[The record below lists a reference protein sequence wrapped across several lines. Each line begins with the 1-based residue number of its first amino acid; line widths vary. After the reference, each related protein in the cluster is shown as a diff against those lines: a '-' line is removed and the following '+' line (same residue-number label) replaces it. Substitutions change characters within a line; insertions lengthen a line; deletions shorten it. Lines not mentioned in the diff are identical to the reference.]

1 MNYYQEL
8 KKYLNNNLFT
18 SYSLEIDFPKI
29 YNFNANQKAFRD
41 ILTKITKI
49 YNKNKFIK
57 QNEHQFEDEFISK
70 VLEILGWCF
79 VRQDEK
85 IIQGK
90 LEKPDFLLFSN
101 DKLKSKYEN
110 LDKETKKS
118 SNDFTI
124 ILESKA
130 YNIEIDNKKV
140 KDNPHFQILRYL
152 GNLKKNYGFLTNGRF
167 WRFYDNSILNSNK
180 VFYEINLE
188 KIIEDQNIEAFAYF
202 YSVFSAF
209 NFTEKED
216 HLEITLQNNK
226 LSKIKIEDDLK
237 SIIYGTNGN
246 ESLFE
251 FIGSRI
257 YNKTK
262 ADLKLIYENSLY
274 FIFRLLFIAYFEDK
288 FEIILEK
295 HKYFKS
301 KISLR
306 TLLENL
312 QEDENS
318 SGGFGELENIFN
330 IYNKGKGNFDMPV
343 FNGGLFDESKTAL
356 LSTPKIFNDKDLKFI
371 LNQLLNFKDK
381 NLSFKR
387 DYKTLS
393 VEHLGTIYE
402 GLLSY
407 FFEIANEDIYYVSY
421 KEKSK
426 EIECYFDNYDFK
438 ILEKSKKVEKYTF
451 YKKGQIYLK
460 NSSNSR
466 KSTASFYTP
475 QSIANF
481 LIQSALKDKLNNE
494 NILKFKILDNAC
506 GSGHFLVG
514 VLNAITHIVLSDFD
528 HFTNLKELYEEEKE
542 NILNYIKDFVQ
553 DYEVDE
559 SDVLKRLLLKR
570 IIYGVD
576 LNPFSIELTKLS
588 LWIDSFIFG
597 TPLSFI
603 EHHIKCGNALINS
616 NLSDFKDLIKQNS
629 SNLFTNSITQ
639 EFEILQEVFEK
650 LDNLKDTNEEQIKQS
665 KQIYQNEIT
674 PKLNK
679 LNLYLNYINTLHF
692 VNKEELQILKA
703 LSQDDIQNLSQNE
716 QAKAVISKY
725 QKEFNFFNYELEFPE
740 IVENQVFKGFDI
752 IIGNPPWDKTKFSD
766 DDFFP
771 QYKSDYRSL
780 IASKK
785 KEIQDNL
792 LAKDYIKQNYE
803 KQKAY
808 INDLSKYYKKAYPLN
823 KGSGDGNLF
832 RLFVEKNLS
841 LLKQDGNLA
850 YVLPSALMFED
861 GSLTLRKEILENK
874 TLEYFYSFE
883 NRQAIFVDVHKSYK
897 FALMQVKNTQAN
909 HTHKI
914 KTMFYK
920 TDMNSLKNKDEILTL
935 SLKDIK
941 KLSPTHLALME
952 LKDKQALEILR
963 KCYNAFQNLSFD
975 YIDFVNELHMTND
988 KDLFIEEFREGLLP
1002 LFEGKMIHQF
1012 DTNFSQ
1018 ATYFLEK
1025 AKFDERLKSKE
1036 LSRTKKAT
1044 GKELNPKLIKYDR
1057 EFFRLGYRTIA
1068 SDTNE
1073 RTLIASLLPKN
1084 CGCGNSVYSNIP
1096 KQYIVKDDAI
1106 CMDIVPYERILFVLA
1121 LFNSLVVDFII
1132 RNMVQINVSKTYLER
1147 IPLPQPSDEE
1157 IQNNEIYKTLAKN
1170 ALLLQ
1175 LYNDKNHHFDELKQE
1190 FNIKNE
1196 EIPKTKKA
1204 YDILRAKN
1212 DLLVKKLYD
1221 LSDDEFSYMISTFKV
1236 LNEKQSEYTTLL
1248 KTI

>member
-1 MNYYQEL
+1 
-8 KKYLNNNLFT
+8 
-18 SYSLEIDFPKI
+18 
-29 YNFNANQKAFRD
+29 
-41 ILTKITKI
+41 
-49 YNKNKFIK
+49 
-57 QNEHQFEDEFISK
+57 
-70 VLEILGWCF
+70 
-79 VRQDEK
+79 
-85 IIQGK
+85 
-90 LEKPDFLLFSN
+90 
-101 DKLKSKYEN
+101 
-110 LDKETKKS
+110 
-118 SNDFTI
+118 
-124 ILESKA
+124 
-130 YNIEIDNKKV
+130 
-140 KDNPHFQILRYL
+140 
-152 GNLKKNYGFLTNGRF
+152 
-167 WRFYDNSILNSNK
+167 
-180 VFYEINLE
+180 
-188 KIIEDQNIEAFAYF
+188 
-202 YSVFSAF
+202 
-209 NFTEKED
+209 
-216 HLEITLQNNK
+216 
-226 LSKIKIEDDLK
+226 
-237 SIIYGTNGN
+237 
-246 ESLFE
+246 
-251 FIGSRI
+251 
-257 YNKTK
+257 
-262 ADLKLIYENSLY
+262 
-274 FIFRLLFIAYFEDK
+274 
-288 FEIILEK
+288 
-295 HKYFKS
+295 
-301 KISLR
+301 
-306 TLLENL
+306 
-312 QEDENS
+312 
-318 SGGFGELENIFN
+318 
-330 IYNKGKGNFDMPV
+330 
-343 FNGGLFDESKTAL
+343 
-356 LSTPKIFNDKDLKFI
+356 
-371 LNQLLNFKDK
+371 
-381 NLSFKR
+381 
-387 DYKTLS
+387 
-393 VEHLGTIYE
+393 
-402 GLLSY
+402 
-407 FFEIANEDIYYVSY
+407 
-421 KEKSK
+421 
-426 EIECYFDNYDFK
+426 
-438 ILEKSKKVEKYTF
+438 
-451 YKKGQIYLK
+451 
-460 NSSNSR
+460 SNSR

-475 QSIANF
+475 QFIANF

-559 SDVLKRLLLKR
+559 SDILKRLLLKR

-674 PKLNK
+674 PKLDK

-716 QAKAVISKY
+716 QAKAIISKY

-766 DDFFP
+766 SDFFP

-808 INDLSKYYKKAYPLN
+808 INDLSEYYKKAYPLN

-883 NRQAIFVDVHKSYK
+883 NRQAIFADVDSRYK
-897 FALMQVKNTQAN
+897 FALMLIKNTQAN

-914 KTMFYK
+914 KMMFYK
-920 TDMNSLKNKDEILTL
+920 TDINSLKNKDEILTL
-935 SLKDIK
+935 NLKDIK

-963 KCYNAFQNLSFD
+963 KSYNAFQNLSFD
-975 YIDFVNELHMTND
+975 YIDFRRELDMTND

-1002 LFEGKMIHQF
+1002 LYEGKMIHQF
-1012 DTNFSQ
+1012 DANFSQ
-1018 ATYFLEK
+1018 TTYFLEK

-1036 LSRTKKAT
+1036 LYRAKKAT

-1057 EFFRLGYRTIA
+1057 EFFRLGYRKI
-1068 SDTNE
+1068 SRDTDE

-1084 CGCGNSVYSNIP
+1084 CGGADSTYSNIP
-1096 KQYIVKDDAI
+1096 KQYVLKDDVI

-1132 RNMVQINVSKTYLER
+1132 RNMVQINVSKSYLER

-1175 LYNDKNHHFDELKQE
+1175 LYNDQNHHFDELKQE

-1212 DLLVKKLYD
+1212 DLLVKELYG

-1236 LNEKQSEYTTLL
+1236 LNEKQSEYITLL

>member
-1 MNYYQEL
+1 
-8 KKYLNNNLFT
+8 
-18 SYSLEIDFPKI
+18 
-29 YNFNANQKAFRD
+29 
-41 ILTKITKI
+41 
-49 YNKNKFIK
+49 
-57 QNEHQFEDEFISK
+57 
-70 VLEILGWCF
+70 
-79 VRQDEK
+79 
-85 IIQGK
+85 
-90 LEKPDFLLFSN
+90 
-101 DKLKSKYEN
+101 
-110 LDKETKKS
+110 
-118 SNDFTI
+118 
-124 ILESKA
+124 
-130 YNIEIDNKKV
+130 
-140 KDNPHFQILRYL
+140 
-152 GNLKKNYGFLTNGRF
+152 
-167 WRFYDNSILNSNK
+167 
-180 VFYEINLE
+180 
-188 KIIEDQNIEAFAYF
+188 
-202 YSVFSAF
+202 
-209 NFTEKED
+209 
-216 HLEITLQNNK
+216 
-226 LSKIKIEDDLK
+226 
-237 SIIYGTNGN
+237 
-246 ESLFE
+246 
-251 FIGSRI
+251 
-257 YNKTK
+257 
-262 ADLKLIYENSLY
+262 
-274 FIFRLLFIAYFEDK
+274 
-288 FEIILEK
+288 
-295 HKYFKS
+295 
-301 KISLR
+301 
-306 TLLENL
+306 
-312 QEDENS
+312 
-318 SGGFGELENIFN
+318 
-330 IYNKGKGNFDMPV
+330 
-343 FNGGLFDESKTAL
+343 
-356 LSTPKIFNDKDLKFI
+356 
-371 LNQLLNFKDK
+371 
-381 NLSFKR
+381 

-460 NSSNSR
+460 NTSNSR
-466 KSTASFYTP
+466 KASASFYTP

-542 NILNYIKDFVQ
+542 NILNHIKDFVQ

-559 SDVLKRLLLKR
+559 SDILKRLLLKR

-716 QAKAVISKY
+716 QAKAIISKY

-740 IVENQVFKGFDI
+740 IIENQVFKGFDI
-752 IIGNPPWDKTKFSD
+752 IIGNPPWDKSEFSD
-766 DDFFP
+766 NDFFP

-803 KQKAY
+803 KQKAHIDA
-808 INDLSKYYKKAYPLN
+808 INVYYKNTFMSNSLTK
-823 KGSGDGNLF
+823 DINLF

-883 NRQAIFVDVHKSYK
+883 NRQAIFADVDSRYK
-897 FALMQVKNTQAN
+897 FALMLIKNTQAN

-952 LKDKQALEILR
+952 LKDKQALKILR

-975 YIDFVNELHMTND
+975 YIDFRQELNMTSD

-1002 LFEGKMIHQF
+1002 LYEGKMIHQF
-1012 DTNFSQ
+1012 NANFSQ

-1025 AKFDERLKSKE
+1025 AKLDERLKSKE
-1036 LSRTKKAT
+1036 LSRAKKAT

-1057 EFFRLGYRTIA
+1057 EFFRLGYRAVA

-1084 CGCGNSVYSNIP
+1084 CGFGHSMFANAP
-1096 KQYIVKDDAI
+1096 KQYIVKDDEI
-1106 CMDIVPYERILFVLA
+1106 CMDIMPYERILFVLA
-1121 LFNSLVVDFII
+1121 LLNSLVVDFII

-1157 IQNNEIYKTLAKN
+1157 NQNNEIYKTLAKN

-1221 LSDDEFSYMISTFKV
+1221 LSDDEFSYIISTFKV

>member
-1 MNYYQEL
+1 MFFL
-8 KKYLNNNLFT
+8 KY
-18 SYSLEIDFPKI
+18 P
-29 YNFNANQKAFRD
+29 
-41 ILTKITKI
+41 
-49 YNKNKFIK
+49 
-57 QNEHQFEDEFISK
+57 
-70 VLEILGWCF
+70 
-79 VRQDEK
+79 
-85 IIQGK
+85 
-90 LEKPDFLLFSN
+90 
-101 DKLKSKYEN
+101 
-110 LDKETKKS
+110 
-118 SNDFTI
+118 
-124 ILESKA
+124 
-130 YNIEIDNKKV
+130 
-140 KDNPHFQILRYL
+140 
-152 GNLKKNYGFLTNGRF
+152 
-167 WRFYDNSILNSNK
+167 
-180 VFYEINLE
+180 
-188 KIIEDQNIEAFAYF
+188 
-202 YSVFSAF
+202 
-209 NFTEKED
+209 
-216 HLEITLQNNK
+216 LQ
-226 LSKIKIEDDLK
+226 
-237 SIIYGTNGN
+237 
-246 ESLFE
+246 
-251 FIGSRI
+251 
-257 YNKTK
+257 
-262 ADLKLIYENSLY
+262 
-274 FIFRLLFIAYFEDK
+274 
-288 FEIILEK
+288 
-295 HKYFKS
+295 
-301 KISLR
+301 
-306 TLLENL
+306 
-312 QEDENS
+312 
-318 SGGFGELENIFN
+318 
-330 IYNKGKGNFDMPV
+330 
-343 FNGGLFDESKTAL
+343 
-356 LSTPKIFNDKDLKFI
+356 
-371 LNQLLNFKDK
+371 
-381 NLSFKR
+381 
-387 DYKTLS
+387 
-393 VEHLGTIYE
+393 
-402 GLLSY
+402 
-407 FFEIANEDIYYVSY
+407 
-421 KEKSK
+421 
-426 EIECYFDNYDFK
+426 
-438 ILEKSKKVEKYTF
+438 
-451 YKKGQIYLK
+451 
-460 NSSNSR
+460 
-466 KSTASFYTP
+466 
-475 QSIANF
+475 
-481 LIQSALKDKLNNE
+481 
-494 NILKFKILDNAC
+494 
-506 GSGHFLVG
+506 
-514 VLNAITHIVLSDFD
+514 
-528 HFTNLKELYEEEKE
+528 NLKELYEEEKE

-559 SDVLKRLLLKR
+559 SDILKRLLLKR

-674 PKLNK
+674 PKLDK

-716 QAKAVISKY
+716 QAKAIISKY

-766 DDFFP
+766 SDFFP

-808 INDLSKYYKKAYPLN
+808 INDLSEYYKKAYPLN

-883 NRQAIFVDVHKSYK
+883 NRQAIFADVDSRYK
-897 FALMQVKNTQAN
+897 FALMLIKNTQAN

-914 KTMFYK
+914 KMMFYK
-920 TDMNSLKNKDEILTL
+920 TDINSLKNKDEILTL
-935 SLKDIK
+935 NLKDIK

-963 KCYNAFQNLSFD
+963 KSYNAFQNLSFD
-975 YIDFVNELHMTND
+975 YIDFRRELDMTND

-1002 LFEGKMIHQF
+1002 LYEGKMIHQF
-1012 DTNFSQ
+1012 DANFSQ
-1018 ATYFLEK
+1018 TTYFLEK

-1036 LSRTKKAT
+1036 LYRAKKAT

-1057 EFFRLGYRTIA
+1057 EFFRLGYRKI
-1068 SDTNE
+1068 SRDTDE

-1084 CGCGNSVYSNIP
+1084 CGGADSTYSNIP
-1096 KQYIVKDDAI
+1096 KQYVLKDDVI

-1132 RNMVQINVSKTYLER
+1132 RNMVQINVSKSYLER

-1175 LYNDKNHHFDELKQE
+1175 LYNDQNHHFDELKQE

-1212 DLLVKKLYD
+1212 DLLVKELYG

-1236 LNEKQSEYTTLL
+1236 LNEKQSEYITLL

>member
-1 MNYYQEL
+1 
-8 KKYLNNNLFT
+8 
-18 SYSLEIDFPKI
+18 
-29 YNFNANQKAFRD
+29 
-41 ILTKITKI
+41 
-49 YNKNKFIK
+49 
-57 QNEHQFEDEFISK
+57 
-70 VLEILGWCF
+70 
-79 VRQDEK
+79 
-85 IIQGK
+85 
-90 LEKPDFLLFSN
+90 
-101 DKLKSKYEN
+101 
-110 LDKETKKS
+110 
-118 SNDFTI
+118 
-124 ILESKA
+124 
-130 YNIEIDNKKV
+130 
-140 KDNPHFQILRYL
+140 
-152 GNLKKNYGFLTNGRF
+152 
-167 WRFYDNSILNSNK
+167 
-180 VFYEINLE
+180 
-188 KIIEDQNIEAFAYF
+188 
-202 YSVFSAF
+202 
-209 NFTEKED
+209 
-216 HLEITLQNNK
+216 
-226 LSKIKIEDDLK
+226 
-237 SIIYGTNGN
+237 
-246 ESLFE
+246 
-251 FIGSRI
+251 
-257 YNKTK
+257 
-262 ADLKLIYENSLY
+262 
-274 FIFRLLFIAYFEDK
+274 
-288 FEIILEK
+288 
-295 HKYFKS
+295 
-301 KISLR
+301 
-306 TLLENL
+306 
-312 QEDENS
+312 
-318 SGGFGELENIFN
+318 
-330 IYNKGKGNFDMPV
+330 
-343 FNGGLFDESKTAL
+343 
-356 LSTPKIFNDKDLKFI
+356 
-371 LNQLLNFKDK
+371 
-381 NLSFKR
+381 
-387 DYKTLS
+387 
-393 VEHLGTIYE
+393 
-402 GLLSY
+402 
-407 FFEIANEDIYYVSY
+407 
-421 KEKSK
+421 
-426 EIECYFDNYDFK
+426 
-438 ILEKSKKVEKYTF
+438 LEKSKKVEKYTF

-514 VLNAITHIVLSDFD
+514 ILNAITHIVLSDFD

-553 DYEVDE
+553 DYELDE

-716 QAKAVISKY
+716 QAKAIISKY

-740 IVENQVFKGFDI
+740 ITENQVFKGFDI

-766 DDFFP
+766 SDFFP

-808 INDLSKYYKKAYPLN
+808 INNLSEYYKKVYPLN

-883 NRQAIFVDVHKSYK
+883 NRQAIFADVDSRYK
-897 FALMQVKNTQAN
+897 FALMLIKNTQAN

-914 KTMFYK
+914 KMMFYK
-920 TDMNSLKNKDEILTL
+920 TDINSLKNKDEILTL
-935 SLKDIK
+935 NLKDIK

-963 KCYNAFQNLSFD
+963 KSYNAFQNLSFD
-975 YIDFVNELHMTND
+975 YIDFRRELDMTND

-1002 LFEGKMIHQF
+1002 LYEGKMIHQF
-1012 DTNFSQ
+1012 NANFSQ
-1018 ATYFLEK
+1018 TTYFLEK
-1025 AKFDERLKSKE
+1025 AKLDEHLKSKE
-1036 LSRTKKAT
+1036 LYRAKKAT

-1057 EFFRLGYRTIA
+1057 EFFRLGYRKIA

-1084 CGCGNSVYSNIP
+1084 CGGADSTYSNIP
-1096 KQYIVKDDAI
+1096 KQYVLKDDVI

-1121 LFNSLVVDFII
+1121 LFNSLVIDFII
-1132 RNMVQINVSKTYLER
+1132 RNMVQINVSKSYLER

-1175 LYNDKNHHFDELKQE
+1175 LYNDQNHHFDELKQE
-1190 FNIKNE
+1190 FSIKNE

-1212 DLLVKKLYD
+1212 DLLVKELYG

-1236 LNEKQSEYTTLL
+1236 LNEKQSEYITLI

>member
-1 MNYYQEL
+1 
-8 KKYLNNNLFT
+8 
-18 SYSLEIDFPKI
+18 
-29 YNFNANQKAFRD
+29 
-41 ILTKITKI
+41 
-49 YNKNKFIK
+49 
-57 QNEHQFEDEFISK
+57 
-70 VLEILGWCF
+70 
-79 VRQDEK
+79 
-85 IIQGK
+85 
-90 LEKPDFLLFSN
+90 
-101 DKLKSKYEN
+101 
-110 LDKETKKS
+110 
-118 SNDFTI
+118 
-124 ILESKA
+124 
-130 YNIEIDNKKV
+130 
-140 KDNPHFQILRYL
+140 
-152 GNLKKNYGFLTNGRF
+152 
-167 WRFYDNSILNSNK
+167 
-180 VFYEINLE
+180 
-188 KIIEDQNIEAFAYF
+188 
-202 YSVFSAF
+202 
-209 NFTEKED
+209 
-216 HLEITLQNNK
+216 
-226 LSKIKIEDDLK
+226 
-237 SIIYGTNGN
+237 
-246 ESLFE
+246 
-251 FIGSRI
+251 
-257 YNKTK
+257 
-262 ADLKLIYENSLY
+262 
-274 FIFRLLFIAYFEDK
+274 
-288 FEIILEK
+288 
-295 HKYFKS
+295 
-301 KISLR
+301 
-306 TLLENL
+306 
-312 QEDENS
+312 
-318 SGGFGELENIFN
+318 
-330 IYNKGKGNFDMPV
+330 
-343 FNGGLFDESKTAL
+343 
-356 LSTPKIFNDKDLKFI
+356 
-371 LNQLLNFKDK
+371 NFKDK

-514 VLNAITHIVLSDFD
+514 ILNAITHIVLSDFD

-553 DYEVDE
+553 DYELDE

-603 EHHIKCGNALINS
+603 EHHIKCGNALVGSSII
-616 NLSDFKDLIKQNS
+616 DFENLIKQNKE
-629 SNLFTNSITQ
+629 NIFTNSITQ

-650 LDNLKDTNEEQIKQS
+650 LDNLQDTNEEQIKQS

-674 PKLNK
+674 PKLDK
-679 LNLYLNYINTLHF
+679 LNLYLDYINSLHF
-692 VNKEELQILKA
+692 ANKEELQILKA

-716 QAKAVISKY
+716 QAKAIISKY

-766 DDFFP
+766 SDFFP

-808 INDLSKYYKKAYPLN
+808 INDLSEYYKKAYPLN

-883 NRQAIFVDVHKSYK
+883 NNKAIFIDVHRSYK

-914 KTMFYK
+914 KMMFYK

-963 KCYNAFQNLSFD
+963 KSYNAFQNLSFD
-975 YIDFVNELHMTND
+975 YIDFRRELDMTND

-1002 LFEGKMIHQF
+1002 LYEGKMIHQF
-1012 DTNFSQ
+1012 NANFSQ
-1018 ATYFLEK
+1018 TTYFLEK
-1025 AKFDERLKSKE
+1025 AKLDEHLKSKE
-1036 LSRTKKAT
+1036 LYRAKKAT

-1057 EFFRLGYRTIA
+1057 EFFRLGYRKIA

-1084 CGCGNSVYSNIP
+1084 CGGADSTYSNIP
-1096 KQYIVKDDAI
+1096 KQYVLKDDVI

-1132 RNMVQINVSKTYLER
+1132 RNMVQINVSKSYLER

-1175 LYNDKNHHFDELKQE
+1175 LYNDQNRHFDELKQE

-1204 YDILRAKN
+1204 YNILRAKN
-1212 DLLVKKLYD
+1212 DLLVKELYG

-1236 LNEKQSEYTTLL
+1236 LNEKQSEYITLL

>member
-1 MNYYQEL
+1 M
-8 KKYLNNNLFT
+8 
-18 SYSLEIDFPKI
+18 
-29 YNFNANQKAFRD
+29 
-41 ILTKITKI
+41 
-49 YNKNKFIK
+49 
-57 QNEHQFEDEFISK
+57 
-70 VLEILGWCF
+70 
-79 VRQDEK
+79 
-85 IIQGK
+85 
-90 LEKPDFLLFSN
+90 
-101 DKLKSKYEN
+101 
-110 LDKETKKS
+110 
-118 SNDFTI
+118 
-124 ILESKA
+124 
-130 YNIEIDNKKV
+130 
-140 KDNPHFQILRYL
+140 
-152 GNLKKNYGFLTNGRF
+152 
-167 WRFYDNSILNSNK
+167 
-180 VFYEINLE
+180 
-188 KIIEDQNIEAFAYF
+188 
-202 YSVFSAF
+202 
-209 NFTEKED
+209 
-216 HLEITLQNNK
+216 
-226 LSKIKIEDDLK
+226 
-237 SIIYGTNGN
+237 
-246 ESLFE
+246 
-251 FIGSRI
+251 
-257 YNKTK
+257 
-262 ADLKLIYENSLY
+262 
-274 FIFRLLFIAYFEDK
+274 
-288 FEIILEK
+288 
-295 HKYFKS
+295 
-301 KISLR
+301 
-306 TLLENL
+306 
-312 QEDENS
+312 
-318 SGGFGELENIFN
+318 
-330 IYNKGKGNFDMPV
+330 
-343 FNGGLFDESKTAL
+343 
-356 LSTPKIFNDKDLKFI
+356 
-371 LNQLLNFKDK
+371 
-381 NLSFKR
+381 
-387 DYKTLS
+387 
-393 VEHLGTIYE
+393 
-402 GLLSY
+402 
-407 FFEIANEDIYYVSY
+407 
-421 KEKSK
+421 
-426 EIECYFDNYDFK
+426 
-438 ILEKSKKVEKYTF
+438 
-451 YKKGQIYLK
+451 
-460 NSSNSR
+460 
-466 KSTASFYTP
+466 
-475 QSIANF
+475 
-481 LIQSALKDKLNNE
+481 
-494 NILKFKILDNAC
+494 KFKILDNAC

-514 VLNAITHIVLSDFD
+514 ILNAITHIVLSDFD

-553 DYEVDE
+553 DYELDE

-603 EHHIKCGNALINS
+603 EHHIKCGNALVGSSII
-616 NLSDFKDLIKQNS
+616 DFENLIKQNKE
-629 SNLFTNSITQ
+629 NIFTNSITQ

-650 LDNLKDTNEEQIKQS
+650 LDNLQDTNEEQIKQS

-674 PKLNK
+674 PKLDK
-679 LNLYLNYINTLHF
+679 LNLYLDYINSLHF
-692 VNKEELQILKA
+692 ANKEELQILKA

-716 QAKAVISKY
+716 QAKAIISKY

-740 IVENQVFKGFDI
+740 ITENQVFKGFDI

-808 INDLSKYYKKAYPLN
+808 INNLSEYYKKVYPLN

-883 NRQAIFVDVHKSYK
+883 NRQAIFADVDSRYK
-897 FALMQVKNTQAN
+897 FALMLIKNTQAN

-952 LKDKQALEILR
+952 LKDKQALKILR

-1002 LFEGKMIHQF
+1002 LYEGKMIYQF
-1012 DTNFSQ
+1012 NANFSQ

-1025 AKFDERLKSKE
+1025 AKLDEHLKSKE
-1036 LSRTKKAT
+1036 LYRAKKAT

-1057 EFFRLGYRTIA
+1057 EFFRLGYRAVA

-1084 CGCGNSVYSNIP
+1084 CGFGHSMFANAP
-1096 KQYIVKDDAI
+1096 KQYIVKDDEI
-1106 CMDIVPYERILFVLA
+1106 CMDIVPYEKILFVLA

-1132 RNMVQINVSKTYLER
+1132 RNMVQINVSKSYLER

-1175 LYNDKNHHFDELKQE
+1175 LYNDQNRHFDELKQE

-1212 DLLVKKLYD
+1212 DLLVKELYG

-1236 LNEKQSEYTTLL
+1236 LNEKQSEYITLL

>member
-1 MNYYQEL
+1 
-8 KKYLNNNLFT
+8 
-18 SYSLEIDFPKI
+18 
-29 YNFNANQKAFRD
+29 
-41 ILTKITKI
+41 
-49 YNKNKFIK
+49 
-57 QNEHQFEDEFISK
+57 
-70 VLEILGWCF
+70 
-79 VRQDEK
+79 
-85 IIQGK
+85 
-90 LEKPDFLLFSN
+90 
-101 DKLKSKYEN
+101 
-110 LDKETKKS
+110 
-118 SNDFTI
+118 
-124 ILESKA
+124 
-130 YNIEIDNKKV
+130 
-140 KDNPHFQILRYL
+140 
-152 GNLKKNYGFLTNGRF
+152 
-167 WRFYDNSILNSNK
+167 
-180 VFYEINLE
+180 
-188 KIIEDQNIEAFAYF
+188 
-202 YSVFSAF
+202 
-209 NFTEKED
+209 
-216 HLEITLQNNK
+216 
-226 LSKIKIEDDLK
+226 
-237 SIIYGTNGN
+237 
-246 ESLFE
+246 
-251 FIGSRI
+251 
-257 YNKTK
+257 
-262 ADLKLIYENSLY
+262 
-274 FIFRLLFIAYFEDK
+274 
-288 FEIILEK
+288 
-295 HKYFKS
+295 
-301 KISLR
+301 
-306 TLLENL
+306 
-312 QEDENS
+312 
-318 SGGFGELENIFN
+318 
-330 IYNKGKGNFDMPV
+330 
-343 FNGGLFDESKTAL
+343 
-356 LSTPKIFNDKDLKFI
+356 
-371 LNQLLNFKDK
+371 
-381 NLSFKR
+381 
-387 DYKTLS
+387 
-393 VEHLGTIYE
+393 
-402 GLLSY
+402 
-407 FFEIANEDIYYVSY
+407 
-421 KEKSK
+421 
-426 EIECYFDNYDFK
+426 
-438 ILEKSKKVEKYTF
+438 

-559 SDVLKRLLLKR
+559 SDILKRLLLKR

-716 QAKAVISKY
+716 QAKNIISKY

-740 IVENQVFKGFDI
+740 ITENQVFKGFDI

-766 DDFFP
+766 SDFFP

-808 INDLSKYYKKAYPLN
+808 INDLNEYYKKAYPLN

-861 GSLTLRKEILENK
+861 GSLILRKEILENK

-883 NRQAIFVDVHKSYK
+883 NNKAIFIDVHRSYK
-897 FALMQVKNTQAN
+897 FALMLIKNTQAN

-914 KTMFYK
+914 KMMFYK
-920 TDMNSLKNKDEILTL
+920 TDINSLKNKDEILTL
-935 SLKDIK
+935 NLKDIK

-963 KCYNAFQNLSFD
+963 KSYNAFQNLSFD
-975 YIDFVNELHMTND
+975 YIDFRRELDMTND

-1002 LFEGKMIHQF
+1002 LYEGKMIHQF
-1012 DTNFSQ
+1012 DANFSQ

-1036 LSRTKKAT
+1036 LYRAKKAT

-1057 EFFRLGYRTIA
+1057 EFFRLGYRKIA

-1084 CGCGNSVYSNIP
+1084 CGGADSTYSNIP
-1096 KQYIVKDDAI
+1096 KQYVLKDDVI

-1132 RNMVQINVSKTYLER
+1132 RNMVQINVSKSYLER

-1175 LYNDKNHHFDELKQE
+1175 LYNDQNHHFDELKQE

-1212 DLLVKKLYD
+1212 DLLVKELYG

-1236 LNEKQSEYTTLL
+1236 LNEKQSEYITLL

>member
-1 MNYYQEL
+1 
-8 KKYLNNNLFT
+8 
-18 SYSLEIDFPKI
+18 
-29 YNFNANQKAFRD
+29 
-41 ILTKITKI
+41 
-49 YNKNKFIK
+49 
-57 QNEHQFEDEFISK
+57 
-70 VLEILGWCF
+70 
-79 VRQDEK
+79 
-85 IIQGK
+85 
-90 LEKPDFLLFSN
+90 
-101 DKLKSKYEN
+101 
-110 LDKETKKS
+110 
-118 SNDFTI
+118 
-124 ILESKA
+124 
-130 YNIEIDNKKV
+130 
-140 KDNPHFQILRYL
+140 
-152 GNLKKNYGFLTNGRF
+152 
-167 WRFYDNSILNSNK
+167 
-180 VFYEINLE
+180 
-188 KIIEDQNIEAFAYF
+188 
-202 YSVFSAF
+202 
-209 NFTEKED
+209 
-216 HLEITLQNNK
+216 
-226 LSKIKIEDDLK
+226 
-237 SIIYGTNGN
+237 
-246 ESLFE
+246 
-251 FIGSRI
+251 
-257 YNKTK
+257 
-262 ADLKLIYENSLY
+262 
-274 FIFRLLFIAYFEDK
+274 
-288 FEIILEK
+288 
-295 HKYFKS
+295 
-301 KISLR
+301 
-306 TLLENL
+306 
-312 QEDENS
+312 
-318 SGGFGELENIFN
+318 
-330 IYNKGKGNFDMPV
+330 
-343 FNGGLFDESKTAL
+343 
-356 LSTPKIFNDKDLKFI
+356 
-371 LNQLLNFKDK
+371 
-381 NLSFKR
+381 
-387 DYKTLS
+387 
-393 VEHLGTIYE
+393 
-402 GLLSY
+402 
-407 FFEIANEDIYYVSY
+407 
-421 KEKSK
+421 
-426 EIECYFDNYDFK
+426 
-438 ILEKSKKVEKYTF
+438 
-451 YKKGQIYLK
+451 GQIYLK

-559 SDVLKRLLLKR
+559 SDILKRLLLKR

-716 QAKAVISKY
+716 QAKAIISKY

-766 DDFFP
+766 SDFFP

-808 INDLSKYYKKAYPLN
+808 INDLSEYYKKAYPLN

-883 NRQAIFVDVHKSYK
+883 NRQAIFADVDSRYK
-897 FALMQVKNTQAN
+897 FALMLIKNTQAN

-914 KTMFYK
+914 KMMFYK
-920 TDMNSLKNKDEILTL
+920 TDINSLKNKDEILTL
-935 SLKDIK
+935 NLKDIK

-963 KCYNAFQNLSFD
+963 KSYNAFQNLSFD
-975 YIDFVNELHMTND
+975 YIDFRRELDMTND

-1002 LFEGKMIHQF
+1002 LYEGKMIHQF
-1012 DTNFSQ
+1012 DANFSQ
-1018 ATYFLEK
+1018 TTYFLEK

-1036 LSRTKKAT
+1036 LYRAKKAT

-1057 EFFRLGYRTIA
+1057 EFFRLGYRKI
-1068 SDTNE
+1068 SRDTDE

-1084 CGCGNSVYSNIP
+1084 CGGADSTYSNIP
-1096 KQYIVKDDAI
+1096 KQYVLKDDVI

-1132 RNMVQINVSKTYLER
+1132 RNMVQINVSKSYLER

-1175 LYNDKNHHFDELKQE
+1175 LYNDQNHHFDELKQE

-1212 DLLVKKLYD
+1212 DLLVKELYG

-1236 LNEKQSEYTTLL
+1236 LNEKQSEYITLL

>member
-1 MNYYQEL
+1 
-8 KKYLNNNLFT
+8 
-18 SYSLEIDFPKI
+18 
-29 YNFNANQKAFRD
+29 
-41 ILTKITKI
+41 
-49 YNKNKFIK
+49 
-57 QNEHQFEDEFISK
+57 
-70 VLEILGWCF
+70 
-79 VRQDEK
+79 
-85 IIQGK
+85 
-90 LEKPDFLLFSN
+90 
-101 DKLKSKYEN
+101 
-110 LDKETKKS
+110 
-118 SNDFTI
+118 
-124 ILESKA
+124 
-130 YNIEIDNKKV
+130 
-140 KDNPHFQILRYL
+140 
-152 GNLKKNYGFLTNGRF
+152 
-167 WRFYDNSILNSNK
+167 
-180 VFYEINLE
+180 
-188 KIIEDQNIEAFAYF
+188 
-202 YSVFSAF
+202 
-209 NFTEKED
+209 
-216 HLEITLQNNK
+216 
-226 LSKIKIEDDLK
+226 
-237 SIIYGTNGN
+237 
-246 ESLFE
+246 
-251 FIGSRI
+251 
-257 YNKTK
+257 
-262 ADLKLIYENSLY
+262 
-274 FIFRLLFIAYFEDK
+274 
-288 FEIILEK
+288 
-295 HKYFKS
+295 
-301 KISLR
+301 
-306 TLLENL
+306 
-312 QEDENS
+312 
-318 SGGFGELENIFN
+318 
-330 IYNKGKGNFDMPV
+330 
-343 FNGGLFDESKTAL
+343 
-356 LSTPKIFNDKDLKFI
+356 
-371 LNQLLNFKDK
+371 
-381 NLSFKR
+381 
-387 DYKTLS
+387 
-393 VEHLGTIYE
+393 
-402 GLLSY
+402 
-407 FFEIANEDIYYVSY
+407 
-421 KEKSK
+421 
-426 EIECYFDNYDFK
+426 
-438 ILEKSKKVEKYTF
+438 
-451 YKKGQIYLK
+451 
-460 NSSNSR
+460 
-466 KSTASFYTP
+466 YTP

-514 VLNAITHIVLSDFD
+514 ILNAITHIVLSDFD

-553 DYEVDE
+553 DYELDE

-603 EHHIKCGNALINS
+603 EHHIKCGNALVGSSII
-616 NLSDFKDLIKQNS
+616 DFENLIKQNKE
-629 SNLFTNSITQ
+629 NIFTNSITQ

-650 LDNLKDTNEEQIKQS
+650 LDNLQDTNEEQIKQS

-674 PKLNK
+674 PKLDK
-679 LNLYLNYINTLHF
+679 LNLYLDYINSLHF
-692 VNKEELQILKA
+692 ANKEELQILKA

-716 QAKAVISKY
+716 QAKAIISKY

-740 IVENQVFKGFDI
+740 ITENQVFKGFDI

-766 DDFFP
+766 SDFFP

-808 INDLSKYYKKAYPLN
+808 INNLSEYYKKVYPLN

-883 NRQAIFVDVHKSYK
+883 NRQAIFADVDSRYK
-897 FALMQVKNTQAN
+897 FALMLIKNTQAN

-952 LKDKQALEILR
+952 LKDKQALKILR

-1002 LFEGKMIHQF
+1002 LYEGKMIYQF
-1012 DTNFSQ
+1012 NANFSQ

-1036 LSRTKKAT
+1036 LYRAKKAT

-1057 EFFRLGYRTIA
+1057 EFFRLGYRAVA

-1084 CGCGNSVYSNIP
+1084 CGFGHSMFANAP
-1096 KQYIVKDDAI
+1096 KQYIVKDDEI
-1106 CMDIVPYERILFVLA
+1106 CMDIVPYEKILFVLA

-1132 RNMVQINVSKTYLER
+1132 RNMVQINVSKSYLER

-1175 LYNDKNHHFDELKQE
+1175 LYNDQNRHFDELKQE
-1190 FNIKNE
+1190 FSIKNE

-1212 DLLVKKLYD
+1212 DLLVKELYG

-1236 LNEKQSEYTTLL
+1236 LNEKQSEYITLI

>member
-1 MNYYQEL
+1 M
-8 KKYLNNNLFT
+8 
-18 SYSLEIDFPKI
+18 
-29 YNFNANQKAFRD
+29 
-41 ILTKITKI
+41 
-49 YNKNKFIK
+49 
-57 QNEHQFEDEFISK
+57 
-70 VLEILGWCF
+70 
-79 VRQDEK
+79 
-85 IIQGK
+85 
-90 LEKPDFLLFSN
+90 
-101 DKLKSKYEN
+101 
-110 LDKETKKS
+110 
-118 SNDFTI
+118 
-124 ILESKA
+124 
-130 YNIEIDNKKV
+130 
-140 KDNPHFQILRYL
+140 
-152 GNLKKNYGFLTNGRF
+152 
-167 WRFYDNSILNSNK
+167 
-180 VFYEINLE
+180 
-188 KIIEDQNIEAFAYF
+188 
-202 YSVFSAF
+202 
-209 NFTEKED
+209 
-216 HLEITLQNNK
+216 
-226 LSKIKIEDDLK
+226 
-237 SIIYGTNGN
+237 
-246 ESLFE
+246 
-251 FIGSRI
+251 
-257 YNKTK
+257 
-262 ADLKLIYENSLY
+262 
-274 FIFRLLFIAYFEDK
+274 
-288 FEIILEK
+288 
-295 HKYFKS
+295 
-301 KISLR
+301 
-306 TLLENL
+306 
-312 QEDENS
+312 
-318 SGGFGELENIFN
+318 
-330 IYNKGKGNFDMPV
+330 
-343 FNGGLFDESKTAL
+343 
-356 LSTPKIFNDKDLKFI
+356 
-371 LNQLLNFKDK
+371 
-381 NLSFKR
+381 
-387 DYKTLS
+387 
-393 VEHLGTIYE
+393 
-402 GLLSY
+402 
-407 FFEIANEDIYYVSY
+407 
-421 KEKSK
+421 
-426 EIECYFDNYDFK
+426 
-438 ILEKSKKVEKYTF
+438 
-451 YKKGQIYLK
+451 
-460 NSSNSR
+460 
-466 KSTASFYTP
+466 
-475 QSIANF
+475 
-481 LIQSALKDKLNNE
+481 
-494 NILKFKILDNAC
+494 
-506 GSGHFLVG
+506 
-514 VLNAITHIVLSDFD
+514 
-528 HFTNLKELYEEEKE
+528 
-542 NILNYIKDFVQ
+542 
-553 DYEVDE
+553 
-559 SDVLKRLLLKR
+559 
-570 IIYGVD
+570 
-576 LNPFSIELTKLS
+576 
-588 LWIDSFIFG
+588 
-597 TPLSFI
+597 
-603 EHHIKCGNALINS
+603 INS

-674 PKLNK
+674 PKLDK

-716 QAKAVISKY
+716 QAKAIISKY

-766 DDFFP
+766 SDFFP

-808 INDLSKYYKKAYPLN
+808 INDLSEYYKKAYPLN

-883 NRQAIFVDVHKSYK
+883 NRQAIFADVDSRYK
-897 FALMQVKNTQAN
+897 FALMLIKNTQAN

-914 KTMFYK
+914 KMMFYK
-920 TDMNSLKNKDEILTL
+920 TDINSLKNKDEILTL
-935 SLKDIK
+935 NLKDIK

-963 KCYNAFQNLSFD
+963 KSYNAFQNLSFD
-975 YIDFVNELHMTND
+975 YIDFRRELDMTND

-1002 LFEGKMIHQF
+1002 LYEGKMIHQF
-1012 DTNFSQ
+1012 DANFSQ
-1018 ATYFLEK
+1018 TTYFLEK

-1036 LSRTKKAT
+1036 LYRAKKAT

-1057 EFFRLGYRTIA
+1057 EFFRLGYRKI
-1068 SDTNE
+1068 SRDTDE

-1084 CGCGNSVYSNIP
+1084 CGGADSTYSNIP
-1096 KQYIVKDDAI
+1096 KQYVLKDDVI

-1132 RNMVQINVSKTYLER
+1132 RNMVQINVSKSYLER

-1175 LYNDKNHHFDELKQE
+1175 LYNDQNHHFDELKQE

-1212 DLLVKKLYD
+1212 DLLVKELYG

-1236 LNEKQSEYTTLL
+1236 LNEKQSEYITLL

>member
-1 MNYYQEL
+1 
-8 KKYLNNNLFT
+8 
-18 SYSLEIDFPKI
+18 
-29 YNFNANQKAFRD
+29 
-41 ILTKITKI
+41 
-49 YNKNKFIK
+49 
-57 QNEHQFEDEFISK
+57 
-70 VLEILGWCF
+70 
-79 VRQDEK
+79 
-85 IIQGK
+85 
-90 LEKPDFLLFSN
+90 
-101 DKLKSKYEN
+101 
-110 LDKETKKS
+110 
-118 SNDFTI
+118 
-124 ILESKA
+124 
-130 YNIEIDNKKV
+130 
-140 KDNPHFQILRYL
+140 
-152 GNLKKNYGFLTNGRF
+152 
-167 WRFYDNSILNSNK
+167 
-180 VFYEINLE
+180 
-188 KIIEDQNIEAFAYF
+188 
-202 YSVFSAF
+202 
-209 NFTEKED
+209 
-216 HLEITLQNNK
+216 
-226 LSKIKIEDDLK
+226 
-237 SIIYGTNGN
+237 
-246 ESLFE
+246 
-251 FIGSRI
+251 
-257 YNKTK
+257 
-262 ADLKLIYENSLY
+262 
-274 FIFRLLFIAYFEDK
+274 
-288 FEIILEK
+288 
-295 HKYFKS
+295 
-301 KISLR
+301 
-306 TLLENL
+306 
-312 QEDENS
+312 
-318 SGGFGELENIFN
+318 
-330 IYNKGKGNFDMPV
+330 
-343 FNGGLFDESKTAL
+343 
-356 LSTPKIFNDKDLKFI
+356 
-371 LNQLLNFKDK
+371 
-381 NLSFKR
+381 
-387 DYKTLS
+387 
-393 VEHLGTIYE
+393 TIYE

-514 VLNAITHIVLSDFD
+514 ILNAITHIVLSDFD

-553 DYEVDE
+553 DYELDE

-603 EHHIKCGNALINS
+603 EHHIKCGNALVGSSII
-616 NLSDFKDLIKQNS
+616 DFENLIKQNKE
-629 SNLFTNSITQ
+629 NIFTNSITQ

-650 LDNLKDTNEEQIKQS
+650 LDNLQDTNEEQIKQS

-674 PKLNK
+674 PKLDK
-679 LNLYLNYINTLHF
+679 LNLYLDYINSLHF
-692 VNKEELQILKA
+692 ANKEELQILKA

-716 QAKAVISKY
+716 QAKAIISKY

-740 IVENQVFKGFDI
+740 ITENQVFKGFDI

-766 DDFFP
+766 SDFFP

-808 INDLSKYYKKAYPLN
+808 INNLSEYYKKVYPLN

-883 NRQAIFVDVHKSYK
+883 NRQAIFADVDSRYK
-897 FALMQVKNTQAN
+897 FALMLIKNTQAN

-952 LKDKQALEILR
+952 LKDKQALKILR

-1002 LFEGKMIHQF
+1002 LYEGKMIYQF
-1012 DTNFSQ
+1012 NANFSQ

-1036 LSRTKKAT
+1036 LYRAKKAT

-1057 EFFRLGYRTIA
+1057 EFFRLGYRAVA

-1084 CGCGNSVYSNIP
+1084 CGFGHSMFANAP
-1096 KQYIVKDDAI
+1096 KQYIVKDDEI
-1106 CMDIVPYERILFVLA
+1106 CMDIVPYEKILFVLA

-1132 RNMVQINVSKTYLER
+1132 RNMVQINVSKSYLER

-1175 LYNDKNHHFDELKQE
+1175 LYNDQNRHFDELKQE
-1190 FNIKNE
+1190 FSIKNE

-1212 DLLVKKLYD
+1212 DLLVKELYG

-1236 LNEKQSEYTTLL
+1236 LNEKQSEYITLI

>member
-1 MNYYQEL
+1 
-8 KKYLNNNLFT
+8 
-18 SYSLEIDFPKI
+18 
-29 YNFNANQKAFRD
+29 
-41 ILTKITKI
+41 
-49 YNKNKFIK
+49 
-57 QNEHQFEDEFISK
+57 
-70 VLEILGWCF
+70 
-79 VRQDEK
+79 
-85 IIQGK
+85 
-90 LEKPDFLLFSN
+90 
-101 DKLKSKYEN
+101 
-110 LDKETKKS
+110 
-118 SNDFTI
+118 
-124 ILESKA
+124 
-130 YNIEIDNKKV
+130 
-140 KDNPHFQILRYL
+140 
-152 GNLKKNYGFLTNGRF
+152 
-167 WRFYDNSILNSNK
+167 
-180 VFYEINLE
+180 
-188 KIIEDQNIEAFAYF
+188 
-202 YSVFSAF
+202 
-209 NFTEKED
+209 
-216 HLEITLQNNK
+216 
-226 LSKIKIEDDLK
+226 
-237 SIIYGTNGN
+237 
-246 ESLFE
+246 
-251 FIGSRI
+251 
-257 YNKTK
+257 
-262 ADLKLIYENSLY
+262 
-274 FIFRLLFIAYFEDK
+274 
-288 FEIILEK
+288 
-295 HKYFKS
+295 
-301 KISLR
+301 
-306 TLLENL
+306 
-312 QEDENS
+312 
-318 SGGFGELENIFN
+318 
-330 IYNKGKGNFDMPV
+330 
-343 FNGGLFDESKTAL
+343 
-356 LSTPKIFNDKDLKFI
+356 
-371 LNQLLNFKDK
+371 
-381 NLSFKR
+381 
-387 DYKTLS
+387 
-393 VEHLGTIYE
+393 
-402 GLLSY
+402 
-407 FFEIANEDIYYVSY
+407 
-421 KEKSK
+421 
-426 EIECYFDNYDFK
+426 
-438 ILEKSKKVEKYTF
+438 
-451 YKKGQIYLK
+451 KKGQIYLK

-514 VLNAITHIVLSDFD
+514 ILNAITHIVLSDFD

-553 DYEVDE
+553 DYELDE

-603 EHHIKCGNALINS
+603 EHHIKCGNALVGSSII
-616 NLSDFKDLIKQNS
+616 DFENLIKQNKE
-629 SNLFTNSITQ
+629 NIFTNSITQ

-650 LDNLKDTNEEQIKQS
+650 LDNLQDTNEEQIKQS

-674 PKLNK
+674 PKLDK
-679 LNLYLNYINTLHF
+679 LNLYLDYINSLHF
-692 VNKEELQILKA
+692 ANKEELQILKA

-716 QAKAVISKY
+716 QAKAIISKY

-740 IVENQVFKGFDI
+740 ITENQVFKGFDI

-808 INDLSKYYKKAYPLN
+808 INNLSEYYKKVYPLN

-883 NRQAIFVDVHKSYK
+883 NRQAIFADVDSRYK
-897 FALMQVKNTQAN
+897 FALMLIKNTQAN

-952 LKDKQALEILR
+952 LKDKQALKILR

-1002 LFEGKMIHQF
+1002 LYEGKMIYQF
-1012 DTNFSQ
+1012 NANFSQ

-1036 LSRTKKAT
+1036 LYRAKKAT

-1057 EFFRLGYRTIA
+1057 EFFRLGYRAVA

-1084 CGCGNSVYSNIP
+1084 CGFGHSMFANAP
-1096 KQYIVKDDAI
+1096 KQYIVKDDEI
-1106 CMDIVPYERILFVLA
+1106 CMDIVPYEKILFVLA

-1132 RNMVQINVSKTYLER
+1132 RNMVQINVSKSYLER

-1175 LYNDKNHHFDELKQE
+1175 LYNDQNRHFDELKQE

-1212 DLLVKKLYD
+1212 DLLVKELYG

-1236 LNEKQSEYTTLL
+1236 LNEKQSEYITLL

>member
-1 MNYYQEL
+1 
-8 KKYLNNNLFT
+8 
-18 SYSLEIDFPKI
+18 
-29 YNFNANQKAFRD
+29 
-41 ILTKITKI
+41 
-49 YNKNKFIK
+49 
-57 QNEHQFEDEFISK
+57 
-70 VLEILGWCF
+70 
-79 VRQDEK
+79 
-85 IIQGK
+85 
-90 LEKPDFLLFSN
+90 
-101 DKLKSKYEN
+101 
-110 LDKETKKS
+110 
-118 SNDFTI
+118 
-124 ILESKA
+124 
-130 YNIEIDNKKV
+130 
-140 KDNPHFQILRYL
+140 
-152 GNLKKNYGFLTNGRF
+152 
-167 WRFYDNSILNSNK
+167 
-180 VFYEINLE
+180 
-188 KIIEDQNIEAFAYF
+188 
-202 YSVFSAF
+202 
-209 NFTEKED
+209 
-216 HLEITLQNNK
+216 
-226 LSKIKIEDDLK
+226 
-237 SIIYGTNGN
+237 
-246 ESLFE
+246 
-251 FIGSRI
+251 
-257 YNKTK
+257 
-262 ADLKLIYENSLY
+262 
-274 FIFRLLFIAYFEDK
+274 
-288 FEIILEK
+288 
-295 HKYFKS
+295 
-301 KISLR
+301 
-306 TLLENL
+306 
-312 QEDENS
+312 
-318 SGGFGELENIFN
+318 
-330 IYNKGKGNFDMPV
+330 
-343 FNGGLFDESKTAL
+343 
-356 LSTPKIFNDKDLKFI
+356 
-371 LNQLLNFKDK
+371 
-381 NLSFKR
+381 
-387 DYKTLS
+387 KTLS

-514 VLNAITHIVLSDFD
+514 ILNAITHIVLSDFD

-553 DYEVDE
+553 DYELDE

-603 EHHIKCGNALINS
+603 EHHIKCGNALVGSSII
-616 NLSDFKDLIKQNS
+616 DFENLIKQNKE
-629 SNLFTNSITQ
+629 NIFTNSITQ

-650 LDNLKDTNEEQIKQS
+650 LDNLQDTNEEQIKQS

-674 PKLNK
+674 PKLDK
-679 LNLYLNYINTLHF
+679 LNLYLDYINSLHF
-692 VNKEELQILKA
+692 ANKEELQILKA

-716 QAKAVISKY
+716 QAKAIISKY

-740 IVENQVFKGFDI
+740 ITENQVFKGFDI

-808 INDLSKYYKKAYPLN
+808 INNLSEYYKKVYPLN

-883 NRQAIFVDVHKSYK
+883 NRQAIFADVDSRYK
-897 FALMQVKNTQAN
+897 FALMLIKNTQAN

-952 LKDKQALEILR
+952 LKDKQALKILR

-1002 LFEGKMIHQF
+1002 LYEGKMIYQF
-1012 DTNFSQ
+1012 NANFSQ

-1036 LSRTKKAT
+1036 LYRAKKAT

-1057 EFFRLGYRTIA
+1057 EFFRLGYRAVA

-1084 CGCGNSVYSNIP
+1084 CGFGHSMFANAP
-1096 KQYIVKDDAI
+1096 KQYIVKDDEI
-1106 CMDIVPYERILFVLA
+1106 CMDIVPYEKILFVLA

-1132 RNMVQINVSKTYLER
+1132 RNMVQINVSKSYLER

-1175 LYNDKNHHFDELKQE
+1175 LYNDQNRHFDELKQE

-1212 DLLVKKLYD
+1212 DLLVKELYG

-1236 LNEKQSEYTTLL
+1236 LNEKQSEYITLL

>member
-1 MNYYQEL
+1 
-8 KKYLNNNLFT
+8 
-18 SYSLEIDFPKI
+18 
-29 YNFNANQKAFRD
+29 
-41 ILTKITKI
+41 
-49 YNKNKFIK
+49 
-57 QNEHQFEDEFISK
+57 
-70 VLEILGWCF
+70 
-79 VRQDEK
+79 
-85 IIQGK
+85 
-90 LEKPDFLLFSN
+90 
-101 DKLKSKYEN
+101 
-110 LDKETKKS
+110 
-118 SNDFTI
+118 
-124 ILESKA
+124 
-130 YNIEIDNKKV
+130 
-140 KDNPHFQILRYL
+140 
-152 GNLKKNYGFLTNGRF
+152 
-167 WRFYDNSILNSNK
+167 
-180 VFYEINLE
+180 
-188 KIIEDQNIEAFAYF
+188 
-202 YSVFSAF
+202 
-209 NFTEKED
+209 
-216 HLEITLQNNK
+216 
-226 LSKIKIEDDLK
+226 
-237 SIIYGTNGN
+237 
-246 ESLFE
+246 
-251 FIGSRI
+251 
-257 YNKTK
+257 
-262 ADLKLIYENSLY
+262 
-274 FIFRLLFIAYFEDK
+274 
-288 FEIILEK
+288 
-295 HKYFKS
+295 
-301 KISLR
+301 
-306 TLLENL
+306 
-312 QEDENS
+312 
-318 SGGFGELENIFN
+318 
-330 IYNKGKGNFDMPV
+330 
-343 FNGGLFDESKTAL
+343 
-356 LSTPKIFNDKDLKFI
+356 
-371 LNQLLNFKDK
+371 
-381 NLSFKR
+381 
-387 DYKTLS
+387 
-393 VEHLGTIYE
+393 
-402 GLLSY
+402 
-407 FFEIANEDIYYVSY
+407 
-421 KEKSK
+421 
-426 EIECYFDNYDFK
+426 
-438 ILEKSKKVEKYTF
+438 
-451 YKKGQIYLK
+451 
-460 NSSNSR
+460 
-466 KSTASFYTP
+466 SFYTP

-514 VLNAITHIVLSDFD
+514 ILNAITHIVLSDFD

-553 DYEVDE
+553 DYELDE

-576 LNPFSIELTKLS
+576 LNPFSIELAKLS

-603 EHHIKCGNALINS
+603 EHHIKCGNALVGSSII
-616 NLSDFKDLIKQNS
+616 DFENLIKQNKE
-629 SNLFTNSITQ
+629 NIFTNSITQ

-650 LDNLKDTNEEQIKQS
+650 LDNLQDTNEEQIKQS

-674 PKLNK
+674 PKLDK
-679 LNLYLNYINTLHF
+679 LNLYLDYINSLHF
-692 VNKEELQILKA
+692 ANKEELQILKA

-716 QAKAVISKY
+716 QAKAIISKY

-740 IVENQVFKGFDI
+740 ITENQVFKGFDI

-808 INDLSKYYKKAYPLN
+808 INNLSEYYKKVYPLN

-883 NRQAIFVDVHKSYK
+883 NRQAIFADVDSRYK
-897 FALMQVKNTQAN
+897 FALMLIKNTQAN

-952 LKDKQALEILR
+952 LKDKQALKILR

-1002 LFEGKMIHQF
+1002 LYEGKMIYQF
-1012 DTNFSQ
+1012 NANFSQ

-1036 LSRTKKAT
+1036 LYRAKKAT

-1057 EFFRLGYRTIA
+1057 EFFRLGYRAVA

-1084 CGCGNSVYSNIP
+1084 CGFGHSMFANAP
-1096 KQYIVKDDAI
+1096 KQYIVKDDEI
-1106 CMDIVPYERILFVLA
+1106 CMDIVPYEKILFVLA

-1132 RNMVQINVSKTYLER
+1132 RNMVQINVSKSYLER

-1175 LYNDKNHHFDELKQE
+1175 LYNDQNRHFDELKQE

-1212 DLLVKKLYD
+1212 DLLVKELYG

-1236 LNEKQSEYTTLL
+1236 LNEKQSEYITLL

>member
-1 MNYYQEL
+1 
-8 KKYLNNNLFT
+8 
-18 SYSLEIDFPKI
+18 
-29 YNFNANQKAFRD
+29 
-41 ILTKITKI
+41 
-49 YNKNKFIK
+49 
-57 QNEHQFEDEFISK
+57 
-70 VLEILGWCF
+70 
-79 VRQDEK
+79 
-85 IIQGK
+85 
-90 LEKPDFLLFSN
+90 
-101 DKLKSKYEN
+101 
-110 LDKETKKS
+110 
-118 SNDFTI
+118 
-124 ILESKA
+124 
-130 YNIEIDNKKV
+130 
-140 KDNPHFQILRYL
+140 
-152 GNLKKNYGFLTNGRF
+152 
-167 WRFYDNSILNSNK
+167 
-180 VFYEINLE
+180 
-188 KIIEDQNIEAFAYF
+188 
-202 YSVFSAF
+202 
-209 NFTEKED
+209 
-216 HLEITLQNNK
+216 
-226 LSKIKIEDDLK
+226 
-237 SIIYGTNGN
+237 
-246 ESLFE
+246 
-251 FIGSRI
+251 
-257 YNKTK
+257 
-262 ADLKLIYENSLY
+262 
-274 FIFRLLFIAYFEDK
+274 
-288 FEIILEK
+288 
-295 HKYFKS
+295 
-301 KISLR
+301 
-306 TLLENL
+306 
-312 QEDENS
+312 
-318 SGGFGELENIFN
+318 
-330 IYNKGKGNFDMPV
+330 
-343 FNGGLFDESKTAL
+343 
-356 LSTPKIFNDKDLKFI
+356 
-371 LNQLLNFKDK
+371 
-381 NLSFKR
+381 
-387 DYKTLS
+387 
-393 VEHLGTIYE
+393 
-402 GLLSY
+402 
-407 FFEIANEDIYYVSY
+407 
-421 KEKSK
+421 
-426 EIECYFDNYDFK
+426 
-438 ILEKSKKVEKYTF
+438 
-451 YKKGQIYLK
+451 
-460 NSSNSR
+460 
-466 KSTASFYTP
+466 
-475 QSIANF
+475 
-481 LIQSALKDKLNNE
+481 
-494 NILKFKILDNAC
+494 
-506 GSGHFLVG
+506 
-514 VLNAITHIVLSDFD
+514 
-528 HFTNLKELYEEEKE
+528 
-542 NILNYIKDFVQ
+542 
-553 DYEVDE
+553 YEVDE
-559 SDVLKRLLLKR
+559 SDILKRLLLKR

-674 PKLNK
+674 PKLDK

-716 QAKAVISKY
+716 QAKAIISKY

-766 DDFFP
+766 SDFFP

-808 INDLSKYYKKAYPLN
+808 INDLSEYYKKAYPLN

-883 NRQAIFVDVHKSYK
+883 NRQAIFADVHKSYK
-897 FALMQVKNTQAN
+897 FALMLIKNTQAN

-914 KTMFYK
+914 KMMFYK
-920 TDMNSLKNKDEILTL
+920 TDINSLKNKDEILTL
-935 SLKDIK
+935 NLKDIK

-963 KCYNAFQNLSFD
+963 KSYNAFQNLSFD
-975 YIDFVNELHMTND
+975 YIDFRRELDMTND

-1002 LFEGKMIHQF
+1002 LYEGKMIHQF

-1025 AKFDERLKSKE
+1025 AKLDEHLKSKE
-1036 LSRTKKAT
+1036 LYRAKKAT

-1057 EFFRLGYRTIA
+1057 EFFRLGYRKIA

-1084 CGCGNSVYSNIP
+1084 CGGADSTYSNIP
-1096 KQYIVKDDAI
+1096 KQYVLKDDVI
-1106 CMDIVPYERILFVLA
+1106 CMDIVPYERILFTLA

-1132 RNMVQINVSKTYLER
+1132 RNMVQINVSKSYLER

-1175 LYNDKNHHFDELKQE
+1175 LYNDQNHHFDELKQE
-1190 FNIKNE
+1190 FSIKNE

-1212 DLLVKKLYD
+1212 DLLVKELYG

-1236 LNEKQSEYTTLL
+1236 LNEKQSEYITLL

>member
-1 MNYYQEL
+1 M
-8 KKYLNNNLFT
+8 
-18 SYSLEIDFPKI
+18 
-29 YNFNANQKAFRD
+29 
-41 ILTKITKI
+41 
-49 YNKNKFIK
+49 
-57 QNEHQFEDEFISK
+57 
-70 VLEILGWCF
+70 
-79 VRQDEK
+79 
-85 IIQGK
+85 
-90 LEKPDFLLFSN
+90 
-101 DKLKSKYEN
+101 
-110 LDKETKKS
+110 
-118 SNDFTI
+118 
-124 ILESKA
+124 
-130 YNIEIDNKKV
+130 
-140 KDNPHFQILRYL
+140 
-152 GNLKKNYGFLTNGRF
+152 
-167 WRFYDNSILNSNK
+167 
-180 VFYEINLE
+180 
-188 KIIEDQNIEAFAYF
+188 
-202 YSVFSAF
+202 
-209 NFTEKED
+209 
-216 HLEITLQNNK
+216 
-226 LSKIKIEDDLK
+226 
-237 SIIYGTNGN
+237 
-246 ESLFE
+246 
-251 FIGSRI
+251 
-257 YNKTK
+257 
-262 ADLKLIYENSLY
+262 
-274 FIFRLLFIAYFEDK
+274 
-288 FEIILEK
+288 
-295 HKYFKS
+295 
-301 KISLR
+301 
-306 TLLENL
+306 
-312 QEDENS
+312 
-318 SGGFGELENIFN
+318 
-330 IYNKGKGNFDMPV
+330 
-343 FNGGLFDESKTAL
+343 
-356 LSTPKIFNDKDLKFI
+356 
-371 LNQLLNFKDK
+371 
-381 NLSFKR
+381 
-387 DYKTLS
+387 
-393 VEHLGTIYE
+393 
-402 GLLSY
+402 
-407 FFEIANEDIYYVSY
+407 
-421 KEKSK
+421 
-426 EIECYFDNYDFK
+426 
-438 ILEKSKKVEKYTF
+438 
-451 YKKGQIYLK
+451 
-460 NSSNSR
+460 
-466 KSTASFYTP
+466 
-475 QSIANF
+475 
-481 LIQSALKDKLNNE
+481 
-494 NILKFKILDNAC
+494 KFKILDNAC

-559 SDVLKRLLLKR
+559 SDILKRLLLKR

-674 PKLNK
+674 PKLDK

-716 QAKAVISKY
+716 QAKAIISKY

-766 DDFFP
+766 SDFFP

-808 INDLSKYYKKAYPLN
+808 INDLSEYYKKAYPLN

-883 NRQAIFVDVHKSYK
+883 NRQAIFADVDSRYK
-897 FALMQVKNTQAN
+897 FALMLIKNTQAN

-914 KTMFYK
+914 KMMFYK
-920 TDMNSLKNKDEILTL
+920 TDINSLKNKDEILTL
-935 SLKDIK
+935 NLKDIK

-963 KCYNAFQNLSFD
+963 KSYNAFQNLSFD
-975 YIDFVNELHMTND
+975 YIDFRRELDMTND

-1002 LFEGKMIHQF
+1002 LYEGKMIHQF
-1012 DTNFSQ
+1012 DANFSQ

-1036 LSRTKKAT
+1036 LYRAKKAT

-1057 EFFRLGYRTIA
+1057 EFFRLGYRKI
-1068 SDTNE
+1068 SRDTDE

-1084 CGCGNSVYSNIP
+1084 CGGADSTYSNIP
-1096 KQYIVKDDAI
+1096 KQYVLKDDVI

-1132 RNMVQINVSKTYLER
+1132 RNMVQINVSKSYLER

-1175 LYNDKNHHFDELKQE
+1175 LYNDQNHHFDELKQE

-1212 DLLVKKLYD
+1212 DLLVKELYG
-1221 LSDDEFSYMISTFKV
+1221 LSDNEFSYMISTFKV
-1236 LNEKQSEYTTLL
+1236 LNEKQSEYITLL

>member
-1 MNYYQEL
+1 
-8 KKYLNNNLFT
+8 
-18 SYSLEIDFPKI
+18 
-29 YNFNANQKAFRD
+29 
-41 ILTKITKI
+41 
-49 YNKNKFIK
+49 
-57 QNEHQFEDEFISK
+57 
-70 VLEILGWCF
+70 
-79 VRQDEK
+79 
-85 IIQGK
+85 
-90 LEKPDFLLFSN
+90 
-101 DKLKSKYEN
+101 
-110 LDKETKKS
+110 
-118 SNDFTI
+118 
-124 ILESKA
+124 
-130 YNIEIDNKKV
+130 
-140 KDNPHFQILRYL
+140 
-152 GNLKKNYGFLTNGRF
+152 
-167 WRFYDNSILNSNK
+167 
-180 VFYEINLE
+180 
-188 KIIEDQNIEAFAYF
+188 
-202 YSVFSAF
+202 
-209 NFTEKED
+209 
-216 HLEITLQNNK
+216 
-226 LSKIKIEDDLK
+226 
-237 SIIYGTNGN
+237 
-246 ESLFE
+246 
-251 FIGSRI
+251 
-257 YNKTK
+257 
-262 ADLKLIYENSLY
+262 
-274 FIFRLLFIAYFEDK
+274 
-288 FEIILEK
+288 
-295 HKYFKS
+295 
-301 KISLR
+301 
-306 TLLENL
+306 
-312 QEDENS
+312 
-318 SGGFGELENIFN
+318 
-330 IYNKGKGNFDMPV
+330 
-343 FNGGLFDESKTAL
+343 
-356 LSTPKIFNDKDLKFI
+356 
-371 LNQLLNFKDK
+371 
-381 NLSFKR
+381 
-387 DYKTLS
+387 
-393 VEHLGTIYE
+393 
-402 GLLSY
+402 
-407 FFEIANEDIYYVSY
+407 
-421 KEKSK
+421 
-426 EIECYFDNYDFK
+426 
-438 ILEKSKKVEKYTF
+438 LEKSKKVEKYTF

-514 VLNAITHIVLSDFD
+514 ILNAITHIVLSDFD

-553 DYEVDE
+553 DYELDE

-603 EHHIKCGNALINS
+603 EHHIKCGNALVGSSII
-616 NLSDFKDLIKQNS
+616 DFENLIKQNKE
-629 SNLFTNSITQ
+629 NIFTNSITQ

-650 LDNLKDTNEEQIKQS
+650 LDNLQDTNEEQIKQS

-674 PKLNK
+674 PKLDK
-679 LNLYLNYINTLHF
+679 LNLYLDYINSLHF
-692 VNKEELQILKA
+692 ANKEELQILKA

-716 QAKAVISKY
+716 QAKAIISKY

-740 IVENQVFKGFDI
+740 ITENQVFKGFDI

-766 DDFFP
+766 SDFFP

-808 INDLSKYYKKAYPLN
+808 INNLSEYYKKVYPLN

-883 NRQAIFVDVHKSYK
+883 NRQAIFADVDSRYK
-897 FALMQVKNTQAN
+897 FALMLIKNTQAN

-952 LKDKQALEILR
+952 LKDKQALKILR

-1002 LFEGKMIHQF
+1002 LYEGKMIYQF
-1012 DTNFSQ
+1012 NANFSQ

-1036 LSRTKKAT
+1036 LYRAKKAT

-1057 EFFRLGYRTIA
+1057 EFFRLGYRAVA

-1084 CGCGNSVYSNIP
+1084 CGFGHSMFANAP
-1096 KQYIVKDDAI
+1096 KQYIVKDDEI
-1106 CMDIVPYERILFVLA
+1106 CMDIVPYEKILFVLA

-1132 RNMVQINVSKTYLER
+1132 RNMVQINISKSYLER

-1175 LYNDKNHHFDELKQE
+1175 LYNDQNRHFDELKQE
-1190 FNIKNE
+1190 FSIKNE

-1212 DLLVKKLYD
+1212 DLLVKELYG

-1236 LNEKQSEYTTLL
+1236 LNEKQSEYITLI

>member
-1 MNYYQEL
+1 
-8 KKYLNNNLFT
+8 
-18 SYSLEIDFPKI
+18 
-29 YNFNANQKAFRD
+29 
-41 ILTKITKI
+41 
-49 YNKNKFIK
+49 
-57 QNEHQFEDEFISK
+57 
-70 VLEILGWCF
+70 
-79 VRQDEK
+79 
-85 IIQGK
+85 
-90 LEKPDFLLFSN
+90 
-101 DKLKSKYEN
+101 
-110 LDKETKKS
+110 
-118 SNDFTI
+118 
-124 ILESKA
+124 
-130 YNIEIDNKKV
+130 
-140 KDNPHFQILRYL
+140 
-152 GNLKKNYGFLTNGRF
+152 
-167 WRFYDNSILNSNK
+167 
-180 VFYEINLE
+180 
-188 KIIEDQNIEAFAYF
+188 
-202 YSVFSAF
+202 
-209 NFTEKED
+209 
-216 HLEITLQNNK
+216 
-226 LSKIKIEDDLK
+226 
-237 SIIYGTNGN
+237 
-246 ESLFE
+246 
-251 FIGSRI
+251 
-257 YNKTK
+257 
-262 ADLKLIYENSLY
+262 
-274 FIFRLLFIAYFEDK
+274 
-288 FEIILEK
+288 
-295 HKYFKS
+295 
-301 KISLR
+301 
-306 TLLENL
+306 
-312 QEDENS
+312 
-318 SGGFGELENIFN
+318 
-330 IYNKGKGNFDMPV
+330 
-343 FNGGLFDESKTAL
+343 
-356 LSTPKIFNDKDLKFI
+356 
-371 LNQLLNFKDK
+371 
-381 NLSFKR
+381 
-387 DYKTLS
+387 
-393 VEHLGTIYE
+393 
-402 GLLSY
+402 
-407 FFEIANEDIYYVSY
+407 
-421 KEKSK
+421 
-426 EIECYFDNYDFK
+426 
-438 ILEKSKKVEKYTF
+438 
-451 YKKGQIYLK
+451 
-460 NSSNSR
+460 
-466 KSTASFYTP
+466 
-475 QSIANF
+475 
-481 LIQSALKDKLNNE
+481 
-494 NILKFKILDNAC
+494 
-506 GSGHFLVG
+506 
-514 VLNAITHIVLSDFD
+514 
-528 HFTNLKELYEEEKE
+528 
-542 NILNYIKDFVQ
+542 
-553 DYEVDE
+553 
-559 SDVLKRLLLKR
+559 R

-716 QAKAVISKY
+716 QAKNIISKY

-740 IVENQVFKGFDI
+740 ITENQVFKGFDI

-766 DDFFP
+766 SDFFP

-808 INDLSKYYKKAYPLN
+808 INDLNEYYKKAYPLN

-861 GSLTLRKEILENK
+861 GSLILRKEILENK

-883 NRQAIFVDVHKSYK
+883 NNKAIFIDVHRSYK
-897 FALMQVKNTQAN
+897 FALMLIKNTQAN

-914 KTMFYK
+914 KMMFYK
-920 TDMNSLKNKDEILTL
+920 TDINSLKNKDEILTL
-935 SLKDIK
+935 NLKDIK

-963 KCYNAFQNLSFD
+963 KSYNAFQNLSFD
-975 YIDFVNELHMTND
+975 YIDFRRELDMTND

-1002 LFEGKMIHQF
+1002 LYEGKMIHQF
-1012 DTNFSQ
+1012 DANFSQ

-1036 LSRTKKAT
+1036 LYRAKKAT

-1057 EFFRLGYRTIA
+1057 EFFRLGYRKIA

-1084 CGCGNSVYSNIP
+1084 CGGADSTYSNIP
-1096 KQYIVKDDAI
+1096 KQYVLKDDVI

-1132 RNMVQINVSKTYLER
+1132 RNMVQINVSKSYLER

-1175 LYNDKNHHFDELKQE
+1175 LYNDQNHHFDELKQE

-1212 DLLVKKLYD
+1212 DLLVKELYG

-1236 LNEKQSEYTTLL
+1236 LNEKQSEYITLL

>member
-1 MNYYQEL
+1 
-8 KKYLNNNLFT
+8 
-18 SYSLEIDFPKI
+18 
-29 YNFNANQKAFRD
+29 
-41 ILTKITKI
+41 
-49 YNKNKFIK
+49 
-57 QNEHQFEDEFISK
+57 
-70 VLEILGWCF
+70 
-79 VRQDEK
+79 
-85 IIQGK
+85 
-90 LEKPDFLLFSN
+90 
-101 DKLKSKYEN
+101 
-110 LDKETKKS
+110 
-118 SNDFTI
+118 
-124 ILESKA
+124 
-130 YNIEIDNKKV
+130 
-140 KDNPHFQILRYL
+140 
-152 GNLKKNYGFLTNGRF
+152 
-167 WRFYDNSILNSNK
+167 
-180 VFYEINLE
+180 
-188 KIIEDQNIEAFAYF
+188 
-202 YSVFSAF
+202 
-209 NFTEKED
+209 
-216 HLEITLQNNK
+216 
-226 LSKIKIEDDLK
+226 
-237 SIIYGTNGN
+237 
-246 ESLFE
+246 
-251 FIGSRI
+251 
-257 YNKTK
+257 
-262 ADLKLIYENSLY
+262 
-274 FIFRLLFIAYFEDK
+274 
-288 FEIILEK
+288 
-295 HKYFKS
+295 
-301 KISLR
+301 
-306 TLLENL
+306 
-312 QEDENS
+312 
-318 SGGFGELENIFN
+318 
-330 IYNKGKGNFDMPV
+330 
-343 FNGGLFDESKTAL
+343 
-356 LSTPKIFNDKDLKFI
+356 
-371 LNQLLNFKDK
+371 
-381 NLSFKR
+381 
-387 DYKTLS
+387 
-393 VEHLGTIYE
+393 
-402 GLLSY
+402 
-407 FFEIANEDIYYVSY
+407 
-421 KEKSK
+421 
-426 EIECYFDNYDFK
+426 
-438 ILEKSKKVEKYTF
+438 TF

-559 SDVLKRLLLKR
+559 SDILKRLLLKR

-716 QAKAVISKY
+716 QAKAIISKY

-766 DDFFP
+766 SDFFP

-808 INDLSKYYKKAYPLN
+808 INDLSEYYKKAYPLN

-883 NRQAIFVDVHKSYK
+883 NRQAIFADVDSRYK
-897 FALMQVKNTQAN
+897 FALMLIKNTQAN

-914 KTMFYK
+914 KMMFYK
-920 TDMNSLKNKDEILTL
+920 TDINSLKNKDEILTL
-935 SLKDIK
+935 NLKDIK

-963 KCYNAFQNLSFD
+963 KSYNAFQNLSFD
-975 YIDFVNELHMTND
+975 YIDFRRELDMTND

-1002 LFEGKMIHQF
+1002 LYEGKMIHQF
-1012 DTNFSQ
+1012 DANFSQ
-1018 ATYFLEK
+1018 TTYFLEK

-1036 LSRTKKAT
+1036 LYRAKKAT

-1057 EFFRLGYRTIA
+1057 EFFRLGYRKI
-1068 SDTNE
+1068 SRDTDE

-1084 CGCGNSVYSNIP
+1084 CGGADSTYSNIP
-1096 KQYIVKDDAI
+1096 KQYVLKDDVI

-1132 RNMVQINVSKTYLER
+1132 RNMVQINVSKSYLER

-1175 LYNDKNHHFDELKQE
+1175 LYNDQNHHFDELKQE

-1212 DLLVKKLYD
+1212 DLLVKELYG

-1236 LNEKQSEYTTLL
+1236 LNEKQSEYITLL

>member
-1 MNYYQEL
+1 
-8 KKYLNNNLFT
+8 
-18 SYSLEIDFPKI
+18 
-29 YNFNANQKAFRD
+29 
-41 ILTKITKI
+41 
-49 YNKNKFIK
+49 
-57 QNEHQFEDEFISK
+57 
-70 VLEILGWCF
+70 
-79 VRQDEK
+79 
-85 IIQGK
+85 
-90 LEKPDFLLFSN
+90 
-101 DKLKSKYEN
+101 
-110 LDKETKKS
+110 
-118 SNDFTI
+118 
-124 ILESKA
+124 
-130 YNIEIDNKKV
+130 
-140 KDNPHFQILRYL
+140 
-152 GNLKKNYGFLTNGRF
+152 
-167 WRFYDNSILNSNK
+167 
-180 VFYEINLE
+180 
-188 KIIEDQNIEAFAYF
+188 
-202 YSVFSAF
+202 
-209 NFTEKED
+209 
-216 HLEITLQNNK
+216 
-226 LSKIKIEDDLK
+226 
-237 SIIYGTNGN
+237 
-246 ESLFE
+246 
-251 FIGSRI
+251 
-257 YNKTK
+257 
-262 ADLKLIYENSLY
+262 
-274 FIFRLLFIAYFEDK
+274 
-288 FEIILEK
+288 
-295 HKYFKS
+295 
-301 KISLR
+301 
-306 TLLENL
+306 
-312 QEDENS
+312 
-318 SGGFGELENIFN
+318 
-330 IYNKGKGNFDMPV
+330 
-343 FNGGLFDESKTAL
+343 
-356 LSTPKIFNDKDLKFI
+356 
-371 LNQLLNFKDK
+371 
-381 NLSFKR
+381 
-387 DYKTLS
+387 
-393 VEHLGTIYE
+393 
-402 GLLSY
+402 
-407 FFEIANEDIYYVSY
+407 
-421 KEKSK
+421 
-426 EIECYFDNYDFK
+426 
-438 ILEKSKKVEKYTF
+438 
-451 YKKGQIYLK
+451 
-460 NSSNSR
+460 
-466 KSTASFYTP
+466 
-475 QSIANF
+475 
-481 LIQSALKDKLNNE
+481 
-494 NILKFKILDNAC
+494 
-506 GSGHFLVG
+506 
-514 VLNAITHIVLSDFD
+514 
-528 HFTNLKELYEEEKE
+528 KELYEEEKE

-559 SDVLKRLLLKR
+559 SDILKRLLLKR

-716 QAKAVISKY
+716 QAKNIISKY

-740 IVENQVFKGFDI
+740 ITENQVFKGFDI

-766 DDFFP
+766 SDFFP

-808 INDLSKYYKKAYPLN
+808 INDLNEYYKKAYPLN

-861 GSLTLRKEILENK
+861 GSLILRKEILENK

-883 NRQAIFVDVHKSYK
+883 NNKAIFIDVHRSYK
-897 FALMQVKNTQAN
+897 FALMLIKNTQAN

-914 KTMFYK
+914 KMMFYK
-920 TDMNSLKNKDEILTL
+920 TDINSLKNKDEILTL
-935 SLKDIK
+935 NLKDIK

-963 KCYNAFQNLSFD
+963 KSYNAFQNLSFD
-975 YIDFVNELHMTND
+975 YIDFRRELDMTND

-1002 LFEGKMIHQF
+1002 LYEGKMIHQF
-1012 DTNFSQ
+1012 DANFSQ

-1036 LSRTKKAT
+1036 LYRAKKAT

-1057 EFFRLGYRTIA
+1057 EFFRLGYRKIA

-1084 CGCGNSVYSNIP
+1084 CGGADSTYSNIP
-1096 KQYIVKDDAI
+1096 KQYVLKDDVI

-1132 RNMVQINVSKTYLER
+1132 RNMVQINVSKSYLER

-1175 LYNDKNHHFDELKQE
+1175 LYNDQNHHFDELKQE

-1212 DLLVKKLYD
+1212 DLLVKELYG

-1236 LNEKQSEYTTLL
+1236 LNEKQSEYITLL

>member
-1 MNYYQEL
+1 
-8 KKYLNNNLFT
+8 
-18 SYSLEIDFPKI
+18 
-29 YNFNANQKAFRD
+29 
-41 ILTKITKI
+41 
-49 YNKNKFIK
+49 
-57 QNEHQFEDEFISK
+57 
-70 VLEILGWCF
+70 
-79 VRQDEK
+79 
-85 IIQGK
+85 
-90 LEKPDFLLFSN
+90 
-101 DKLKSKYEN
+101 
-110 LDKETKKS
+110 
-118 SNDFTI
+118 
-124 ILESKA
+124 
-130 YNIEIDNKKV
+130 
-140 KDNPHFQILRYL
+140 
-152 GNLKKNYGFLTNGRF
+152 
-167 WRFYDNSILNSNK
+167 
-180 VFYEINLE
+180 
-188 KIIEDQNIEAFAYF
+188 
-202 YSVFSAF
+202 
-209 NFTEKED
+209 
-216 HLEITLQNNK
+216 
-226 LSKIKIEDDLK
+226 
-237 SIIYGTNGN
+237 
-246 ESLFE
+246 
-251 FIGSRI
+251 
-257 YNKTK
+257 
-262 ADLKLIYENSLY
+262 
-274 FIFRLLFIAYFEDK
+274 
-288 FEIILEK
+288 
-295 HKYFKS
+295 
-301 KISLR
+301 
-306 TLLENL
+306 
-312 QEDENS
+312 
-318 SGGFGELENIFN
+318 
-330 IYNKGKGNFDMPV
+330 MPV

-356 LSTPKIFNDKDLKFI
+356 LSTPKIFSDKDLKKI
-371 LNQLLNFKDK
+371 LEKLLYYKDK
-381 NLSFKR
+381 NLTFKR

-402 GLLSY
+402 CLLSY

-460 NSSNSR
+460 NTSNSR
-466 KSTASFYTP
+466 KASASFYTP

-481 LIQSALKDKLNNE
+481 LIQSALKEKLNNE

-514 VLNAITHIVLSDFD
+514 ILNAITHIVLSDFD

-559 SDVLKRLLLKR
+559 SDILKRLLLKR

-629 SNLFTNSITQ
+629 TNLFTNSITQ

-716 QAKAVISKY
+716 QAKAIISKY

-740 IVENQVFKGFDI
+740 IIENQVFKGFDI

-785 KEIQDNL
+785 KEIQANL

-808 INDLSKYYKKAYPLN
+808 INDLNEYYKKAYPLN

-883 NRQAIFVDVHKSYK
+883 NNKAIFIDVHRSYK
-897 FALMQVKNTQAN
+897 FALMLIKNTQAN
-909 HTHKI
+909 NTHKI

-920 TDMNSLKNKDEILTL
+920 TDINSLKNKDEILIL

-975 YIDFVNELHMTND
+975 YIDFRRELDMT
-988 KDLFIEEFREGLLP
+988 KV
-1002 LFEGKMIHQF
+1002 K
-1012 DTNFSQ
+1012 NFQ
-1018 ATYFLEK
+1018 
-1025 AKFDERLKSKE
+1025 
-1036 LSRTKKAT
+1036 
-1044 GKELNPKLIKYDR
+1044 
-1057 EFFRLGYRTIA
+1057 
-1068 SDTNE
+1068 
-1073 RTLIASLLPKN
+1073 
-1084 CGCGNSVYSNIP
+1084 
-1096 KQYIVKDDAI
+1096 
-1106 CMDIVPYERILFVLA
+1106 
-1121 LFNSLVVDFII
+1121 
-1132 RNMVQINVSKTYLER
+1132 
-1147 IPLPQPSDEE
+1147 
-1157 IQNNEIYKTLAKN
+1157 
-1170 ALLLQ
+1170 
-1175 LYNDKNHHFDELKQE
+1175 ELKRPPV
-1190 FNIKNE
+1190 KN
-1196 EIPKTKKA
+1196 
-1204 YDILRAKN
+1204 
-1212 DLLVKKLYD
+1212 
-1221 LSDDEFSYMISTFKV
+1221 
-1236 LNEKQSEYTTLL
+1236 
-1248 KTI
+1248 

>member
-1 MNYYQEL
+1 
-8 KKYLNNNLFT
+8 
-18 SYSLEIDFPKI
+18 
-29 YNFNANQKAFRD
+29 
-41 ILTKITKI
+41 
-49 YNKNKFIK
+49 
-57 QNEHQFEDEFISK
+57 
-70 VLEILGWCF
+70 
-79 VRQDEK
+79 
-85 IIQGK
+85 
-90 LEKPDFLLFSN
+90 
-101 DKLKSKYEN
+101 
-110 LDKETKKS
+110 
-118 SNDFTI
+118 
-124 ILESKA
+124 
-130 YNIEIDNKKV
+130 
-140 KDNPHFQILRYL
+140 
-152 GNLKKNYGFLTNGRF
+152 
-167 WRFYDNSILNSNK
+167 
-180 VFYEINLE
+180 
-188 KIIEDQNIEAFAYF
+188 
-202 YSVFSAF
+202 
-209 NFTEKED
+209 
-216 HLEITLQNNK
+216 
-226 LSKIKIEDDLK
+226 
-237 SIIYGTNGN
+237 
-246 ESLFE
+246 
-251 FIGSRI
+251 
-257 YNKTK
+257 
-262 ADLKLIYENSLY
+262 
-274 FIFRLLFIAYFEDK
+274 
-288 FEIILEK
+288 
-295 HKYFKS
+295 
-301 KISLR
+301 
-306 TLLENL
+306 
-312 QEDENS
+312 
-318 SGGFGELENIFN
+318 
-330 IYNKGKGNFDMPV
+330 
-343 FNGGLFDESKTAL
+343 
-356 LSTPKIFNDKDLKFI
+356 
-371 LNQLLNFKDK
+371 
-381 NLSFKR
+381 
-387 DYKTLS
+387 
-393 VEHLGTIYE
+393 
-402 GLLSY
+402 
-407 FFEIANEDIYYVSY
+407 
-421 KEKSK
+421 
-426 EIECYFDNYDFK
+426 
-438 ILEKSKKVEKYTF
+438 VEKYTF

-460 NSSNSR
+460 NTSNSR
-466 KSTASFYTP
+466 KASASFYTP

-559 SDVLKRLLLKR
+559 SDILKRLLLKR

-716 QAKAVISKY
+716 QAKNIISKY

-740 IVENQVFKGFDI
+740 IIENQVFKGFDI
-752 IIGNPPWDKTKFSD
+752 IIGNPPWDKSEFSD
-766 DDFFP
+766 NDFFP

-780 IASKK
+780 IVSKK

-803 KQKAY
+803 KQKAHIDV
-808 INDLSKYYKKAYPLN
+808 INVYYKNTFMSNSLTK
-823 KGSGDGNLF
+823 DINLF

-883 NRQAIFVDVHKSYK
+883 NRQAIFADVDSRYK

-914 KTMFYK
+914 KMMFYK

-975 YIDFVNELHMTND
+975 YIDFRQELNMTSD

-1002 LFEGKMIHQF
+1002 LYEGKMIHQF
-1012 DTNFSQ
+1012 DANFSQ

-1036 LSRTKKAT
+1036 LSRAKKAT
-1044 GKELNPKLIKYDR
+1044 GKELKSELIKYDR
-1057 EFFRLGYRTIA
+1057 EFFRLGYRAVA

-1084 CGCGNSVYSNIP
+1084 CGFGHSIFANAP
-1096 KQYIVKDDAI
+1096 KLYIVKDDEI

-1175 LYNDKNHHFDELKQE
+1175 LYHDKNHHFDELKQE

-1212 DLLVKKLYD
+1212 DLLVKKLYG

-1236 LNEKQSEYTTLL
+1236 LNEKQSEYITLL

>member
-1 MNYYQEL
+1 
-8 KKYLNNNLFT
+8 
-18 SYSLEIDFPKI
+18 
-29 YNFNANQKAFRD
+29 
-41 ILTKITKI
+41 
-49 YNKNKFIK
+49 
-57 QNEHQFEDEFISK
+57 
-70 VLEILGWCF
+70 
-79 VRQDEK
+79 
-85 IIQGK
+85 
-90 LEKPDFLLFSN
+90 
-101 DKLKSKYEN
+101 
-110 LDKETKKS
+110 
-118 SNDFTI
+118 
-124 ILESKA
+124 
-130 YNIEIDNKKV
+130 
-140 KDNPHFQILRYL
+140 
-152 GNLKKNYGFLTNGRF
+152 
-167 WRFYDNSILNSNK
+167 
-180 VFYEINLE
+180 
-188 KIIEDQNIEAFAYF
+188 
-202 YSVFSAF
+202 
-209 NFTEKED
+209 
-216 HLEITLQNNK
+216 
-226 LSKIKIEDDLK
+226 
-237 SIIYGTNGN
+237 
-246 ESLFE
+246 
-251 FIGSRI
+251 
-257 YNKTK
+257 
-262 ADLKLIYENSLY
+262 
-274 FIFRLLFIAYFEDK
+274 
-288 FEIILEK
+288 
-295 HKYFKS
+295 
-301 KISLR
+301 
-306 TLLENL
+306 
-312 QEDENS
+312 
-318 SGGFGELENIFN
+318 
-330 IYNKGKGNFDMPV
+330 
-343 FNGGLFDESKTAL
+343 
-356 LSTPKIFNDKDLKFI
+356 
-371 LNQLLNFKDK
+371 
-381 NLSFKR
+381 
-387 DYKTLS
+387 
-393 VEHLGTIYE
+393 
-402 GLLSY
+402 
-407 FFEIANEDIYYVSY
+407 
-421 KEKSK
+421 
-426 EIECYFDNYDFK
+426 
-438 ILEKSKKVEKYTF
+438 SKKVEKYTF

-514 VLNAITHIVLSDFD
+514 ILNAITHIVLSDFD

-553 DYEVDE
+553 DYELDE

-603 EHHIKCGNALINS
+603 EHHIKCGNALVGSSII
-616 NLSDFKDLIKQNS
+616 DFENLIKQNKE
-629 SNLFTNSITQ
+629 NIFTNSITQ

-650 LDNLKDTNEEQIKQS
+650 LDNLQDTNEEQIKQS

-674 PKLNK
+674 PKLDK
-679 LNLYLNYINTLHF
+679 LNLYLDYINSLHF
-692 VNKEELQILKA
+692 ANKEELQILKA

-716 QAKAVISKY
+716 QAKAIISKY

-740 IVENQVFKGFDI
+740 ITENQVFKGFDI

-766 DDFFP
+766 SDFFP

-808 INDLSKYYKKAYPLN
+808 INNLSEYYKKVYPLN

-883 NRQAIFVDVHKSYK
+883 NRQAIFADVDSRYK
-897 FALMQVKNTQAN
+897 FALMLIKNTQAN

-952 LKDKQALEILR
+952 LKDKQALKILR

-1002 LFEGKMIHQF
+1002 LYEGKMIYQF
-1012 DTNFSQ
+1012 NANFSQ

-1036 LSRTKKAT
+1036 LYRAKKAT

-1057 EFFRLGYRTIA
+1057 EFFRLGYRAVA

-1084 CGCGNSVYSNIP
+1084 CGFGHSMFANAP
-1096 KQYIVKDDAI
+1096 KQYIVKDDEI
-1106 CMDIVPYERILFVLA
+1106 CMDIVPYEKILFVLA

-1132 RNMVQINVSKTYLER
+1132 RNMVQINVSKSYLER

-1175 LYNDKNHHFDELKQE
+1175 LYNDQNRHFDELKQE
-1190 FNIKNE
+1190 FSIKNE

-1212 DLLVKKLYD
+1212 DLLVKELYG

-1236 LNEKQSEYTTLL
+1236 LNEKQSEYITLI

>member
-1 MNYYQEL
+1 
-8 KKYLNNNLFT
+8 
-18 SYSLEIDFPKI
+18 
-29 YNFNANQKAFRD
+29 
-41 ILTKITKI
+41 
-49 YNKNKFIK
+49 
-57 QNEHQFEDEFISK
+57 
-70 VLEILGWCF
+70 
-79 VRQDEK
+79 
-85 IIQGK
+85 
-90 LEKPDFLLFSN
+90 
-101 DKLKSKYEN
+101 
-110 LDKETKKS
+110 
-118 SNDFTI
+118 
-124 ILESKA
+124 
-130 YNIEIDNKKV
+130 
-140 KDNPHFQILRYL
+140 
-152 GNLKKNYGFLTNGRF
+152 
-167 WRFYDNSILNSNK
+167 
-180 VFYEINLE
+180 
-188 KIIEDQNIEAFAYF
+188 
-202 YSVFSAF
+202 
-209 NFTEKED
+209 
-216 HLEITLQNNK
+216 
-226 LSKIKIEDDLK
+226 
-237 SIIYGTNGN
+237 
-246 ESLFE
+246 
-251 FIGSRI
+251 
-257 YNKTK
+257 
-262 ADLKLIYENSLY
+262 
-274 FIFRLLFIAYFEDK
+274 
-288 FEIILEK
+288 
-295 HKYFKS
+295 
-301 KISLR
+301 
-306 TLLENL
+306 
-312 QEDENS
+312 
-318 SGGFGELENIFN
+318 
-330 IYNKGKGNFDMPV
+330 MPV

-460 NSSNSR
+460 NTSNSR
-466 KSTASFYTP
+466 KASASFYTP

-559 SDVLKRLLLKR
+559 SDILKRLLLKR

-716 QAKAVISKY
+716 QAKAIISKY

-740 IVENQVFKGFDI
+740 IIENQVFKGFDI
-752 IIGNPPWDKTKFSD
+752 IIGNPPWDKSEFSD
-766 DDFFP
+766 NDFFP

-803 KQKAY
+803 KQKAHIDA
-808 INDLSKYYKKAYPLN
+808 INVYYKNTFMSNSLTK
-823 KGSGDGNLF
+823 DINLF

-883 NRQAIFVDVHKSYK
+883 NRQAIFADVDSRYK
-897 FALMQVKNTQAN
+897 FALMLIKNTQAN

-952 LKDKQALEILR
+952 LKDKQALKILR

-975 YIDFVNELHMTND
+975 YIDFRQELNMTSD

-1002 LFEGKMIHQF
+1002 LYEGKMIHQF
-1012 DTNFSQ
+1012 NANFSQ

-1025 AKFDERLKSKE
+1025 AKLDERLKSKE
-1036 LSRTKKAT
+1036 LSRAKKAT

-1057 EFFRLGYRTIA
+1057 EFFRLGYRAVA

-1084 CGCGNSVYSNIP
+1084 CGFGHSMFANAP
-1096 KQYIVKDDAI
+1096 KQYIVKDDEI
-1106 CMDIVPYERILFVLA
+1106 CMDIMPYEKILFVLA
-1121 LFNSLVVDFII
+1121 LLNSLVVDFII

-1157 IQNNEIYKTLAKN
+1157 NQNNEIYKTLAKN

-1221 LSDDEFSYMISTFKV
+1221 LSDDEFSYIISTFKV

>member
-1 MNYYQEL
+1 M
-8 KKYLNNNLFT
+8 
-18 SYSLEIDFPKI
+18 
-29 YNFNANQKAFRD
+29 
-41 ILTKITKI
+41 
-49 YNKNKFIK
+49 
-57 QNEHQFEDEFISK
+57 
-70 VLEILGWCF
+70 
-79 VRQDEK
+79 
-85 IIQGK
+85 
-90 LEKPDFLLFSN
+90 
-101 DKLKSKYEN
+101 
-110 LDKETKKS
+110 
-118 SNDFTI
+118 
-124 ILESKA
+124 
-130 YNIEIDNKKV
+130 
-140 KDNPHFQILRYL
+140 
-152 GNLKKNYGFLTNGRF
+152 
-167 WRFYDNSILNSNK
+167 
-180 VFYEINLE
+180 
-188 KIIEDQNIEAFAYF
+188 
-202 YSVFSAF
+202 
-209 NFTEKED
+209 
-216 HLEITLQNNK
+216 
-226 LSKIKIEDDLK
+226 
-237 SIIYGTNGN
+237 
-246 ESLFE
+246 
-251 FIGSRI
+251 
-257 YNKTK
+257 
-262 ADLKLIYENSLY
+262 
-274 FIFRLLFIAYFEDK
+274 
-288 FEIILEK
+288 
-295 HKYFKS
+295 
-301 KISLR
+301 
-306 TLLENL
+306 
-312 QEDENS
+312 
-318 SGGFGELENIFN
+318 
-330 IYNKGKGNFDMPV
+330 
-343 FNGGLFDESKTAL
+343 
-356 LSTPKIFNDKDLKFI
+356 
-371 LNQLLNFKDK
+371 
-381 NLSFKR
+381 
-387 DYKTLS
+387 
-393 VEHLGTIYE
+393 
-402 GLLSY
+402 
-407 FFEIANEDIYYVSY
+407 
-421 KEKSK
+421 
-426 EIECYFDNYDFK
+426 
-438 ILEKSKKVEKYTF
+438 
-451 YKKGQIYLK
+451 
-460 NSSNSR
+460 
-466 KSTASFYTP
+466 
-475 QSIANF
+475 
-481 LIQSALKDKLNNE
+481 
-494 NILKFKILDNAC
+494 KFKILDNAC

-553 DYEVDE
+553 DYELDE
-559 SDVLKRLLLKR
+559 SDILKRLLLKR

-674 PKLNK
+674 PKLDK

-716 QAKAVISKY
+716 QAKAIISKY

-766 DDFFP
+766 SDFFP

-808 INDLSKYYKKAYPLN
+808 INDLSEYYKKAYPLN

-883 NRQAIFVDVHKSYK
+883 NRQAIFADVDSRYK
-897 FALMQVKNTQAN
+897 FALMLIKNTQAN

-914 KTMFYK
+914 KMMFYK
-920 TDMNSLKNKDEILTL
+920 TDINSLKNKDEILTL
-935 SLKDIK
+935 NLKDIK

-963 KCYNAFQNLSFD
+963 KSYNAFQNLSFD
-975 YIDFVNELHMTND
+975 YIDFRRELDMTND

-1002 LFEGKMIHQF
+1002 LYEGKMIHQF
-1012 DTNFSQ
+1012 NANFSQ
-1018 ATYFLEK
+1018 TTYFLEK
-1025 AKFDERLKSKE
+1025 AKLDEHLKSKE
-1036 LSRTKKAT
+1036 LYRAKKAT

-1057 EFFRLGYRTIA
+1057 EFFRLGYRKIA

-1084 CGCGNSVYSNIP
+1084 CGGADSTYSNIP
-1096 KQYIVKDDAI
+1096 KQYVLKDDVI

-1132 RNMVQINVSKTYLER
+1132 RNMVQINVSKSYLER

-1175 LYNDKNHHFDELKQE
+1175 LYNDQNRHFDELKQE

-1212 DLLVKKLYD
+1212 DLLVKELYG

-1236 LNEKQSEYTTLL
+1236 LNEKQSEYITLL

>member
-1 MNYYQEL
+1 
-8 KKYLNNNLFT
+8 
-18 SYSLEIDFPKI
+18 
-29 YNFNANQKAFRD
+29 
-41 ILTKITKI
+41 
-49 YNKNKFIK
+49 
-57 QNEHQFEDEFISK
+57 
-70 VLEILGWCF
+70 
-79 VRQDEK
+79 
-85 IIQGK
+85 
-90 LEKPDFLLFSN
+90 
-101 DKLKSKYEN
+101 
-110 LDKETKKS
+110 
-118 SNDFTI
+118 
-124 ILESKA
+124 
-130 YNIEIDNKKV
+130 
-140 KDNPHFQILRYL
+140 
-152 GNLKKNYGFLTNGRF
+152 
-167 WRFYDNSILNSNK
+167 
-180 VFYEINLE
+180 
-188 KIIEDQNIEAFAYF
+188 
-202 YSVFSAF
+202 
-209 NFTEKED
+209 
-216 HLEITLQNNK
+216 
-226 LSKIKIEDDLK
+226 
-237 SIIYGTNGN
+237 
-246 ESLFE
+246 
-251 FIGSRI
+251 
-257 YNKTK
+257 
-262 ADLKLIYENSLY
+262 
-274 FIFRLLFIAYFEDK
+274 
-288 FEIILEK
+288 
-295 HKYFKS
+295 
-301 KISLR
+301 
-306 TLLENL
+306 
-312 QEDENS
+312 
-318 SGGFGELENIFN
+318 
-330 IYNKGKGNFDMPV
+330 
-343 FNGGLFDESKTAL
+343 
-356 LSTPKIFNDKDLKFI
+356 
-371 LNQLLNFKDK
+371 
-381 NLSFKR
+381 
-387 DYKTLS
+387 
-393 VEHLGTIYE
+393 
-402 GLLSY
+402 
-407 FFEIANEDIYYVSY
+407 
-421 KEKSK
+421 
-426 EIECYFDNYDFK
+426 
-438 ILEKSKKVEKYTF
+438 
-451 YKKGQIYLK
+451 
-460 NSSNSR
+460 
-466 KSTASFYTP
+466 
-475 QSIANF
+475 
-481 LIQSALKDKLNNE
+481 QSALKDKLNNE

-559 SDVLKRLLLKR
+559 SDILKRLLLKR

-674 PKLNK
+674 PKLDK

-716 QAKAVISKY
+716 QAKAIISKY

-766 DDFFP
+766 SDFFP

-808 INDLSKYYKKAYPLN
+808 INDLSEYYKKAYPLN

-883 NRQAIFVDVHKSYK
+883 NRQAIFADVDSRYK
-897 FALMQVKNTQAN
+897 FALMLIKNTQAN

-914 KTMFYK
+914 KMMFYK
-920 TDMNSLKNKDEILTL
+920 TDINSLKNKDEILTL

-963 KCYNAFQNLSFD
+963 KSYNAFQNLSFD
-975 YIDFVNELHMTND
+975 YIDFRRELDMTND

-1002 LFEGKMIHQF
+1002 LYEGKMIHQF
-1012 DTNFSQ
+1012 DANFSQ
-1018 ATYFLEK
+1018 TTYFLEK
-1025 AKFDERLKSKE
+1025 AKFDEHLKSKE
-1036 LSRTKKAT
+1036 LYRAKKAT

-1057 EFFRLGYRTIA
+1057 EFFRLGYRKI
-1068 SDTNE
+1068 SRDTDE

-1084 CGCGNSVYSNIP
+1084 CGGADSTYSNIP
-1096 KQYIVKDDAI
+1096 KQYVLKDDVI

-1132 RNMVQINVSKTYLER
+1132 RNMVQINVSKSYLER

-1175 LYNDKNHHFDELKQE
+1175 LYNDQNRHFDELKQE

-1212 DLLVKKLYD
+1212 DLLVKELYG

-1236 LNEKQSEYTTLL
+1236 LNEKQSEYITLL

>member
-1 MNYYQEL
+1 
-8 KKYLNNNLFT
+8 
-18 SYSLEIDFPKI
+18 
-29 YNFNANQKAFRD
+29 
-41 ILTKITKI
+41 
-49 YNKNKFIK
+49 
-57 QNEHQFEDEFISK
+57 
-70 VLEILGWCF
+70 
-79 VRQDEK
+79 
-85 IIQGK
+85 
-90 LEKPDFLLFSN
+90 
-101 DKLKSKYEN
+101 
-110 LDKETKKS
+110 
-118 SNDFTI
+118 
-124 ILESKA
+124 
-130 YNIEIDNKKV
+130 
-140 KDNPHFQILRYL
+140 
-152 GNLKKNYGFLTNGRF
+152 
-167 WRFYDNSILNSNK
+167 
-180 VFYEINLE
+180 
-188 KIIEDQNIEAFAYF
+188 
-202 YSVFSAF
+202 
-209 NFTEKED
+209 
-216 HLEITLQNNK
+216 
-226 LSKIKIEDDLK
+226 
-237 SIIYGTNGN
+237 
-246 ESLFE
+246 
-251 FIGSRI
+251 
-257 YNKTK
+257 
-262 ADLKLIYENSLY
+262 
-274 FIFRLLFIAYFEDK
+274 
-288 FEIILEK
+288 
-295 HKYFKS
+295 
-301 KISLR
+301 
-306 TLLENL
+306 
-312 QEDENS
+312 
-318 SGGFGELENIFN
+318 
-330 IYNKGKGNFDMPV
+330 MPV

-451 YKKGQIYLK
+451 YEKGQIYLK
-460 NSSNSR
+460 NTSNSR
-466 KSTASFYTP
+466 KASASFYTP
-475 QSIANF
+475 QSITNF

-506 GSGHFLVG
+506 GNGHFLVG

-528 HFTNLKELYEEEKE
+528 HFTNLKELYKEEKE

-559 SDVLKRLLLKR
+559 SDILKRLLLKR

-588 LWIDSFIFG
+588 LWIDSFIFT

-674 PKLNK
+674 PKLDK

-716 QAKAVISKY
+716 QAKAIISKY

-766 DDFFP
+766 SDFFP

-808 INDLSKYYKKAYPLN
+808 INDLSEYYKKAYPLN

-883 NRQAIFVDVHKSYK
+883 NRQAIFADVDSRYK
-897 FALMQVKNTQAN
+897 FALMLIKNTQAN
-909 HTHKI
+909 HIHKI
-914 KTMFYK
+914 KMMFYK
-920 TDMNSLKNKDEILTL
+920 TDINSLKILTL
-935 SLKDIK
+935 NLKDIK

-963 KCYNAFQNLSFD
+963 KSYNAFQNLSFD
-975 YIDFVNELHMTND
+975 YIDFRRELDMTND

-1002 LFEGKMIHQF
+1002 LYEGKMIHQF
-1012 DTNFSQ
+1012 NANFSQ
-1018 ATYFLEK
+1018 TTYFLEK
-1025 AKFDERLKSKE
+1025 AKLDEHLKSKE
-1036 LSRTKKAT
+1036 LYRAKKAT

-1057 EFFRLGYRTIA
+1057 EFFRLGYRKIA

-1084 CGCGNSVYSNIP
+1084 CGGADSTYSNIP
-1096 KQYIVKDDAI
+1096 KQYVLKDDVI

-1132 RNMVQINVSKTYLER
+1132 RNMVQINVSKSYLER

-1157 IQNNEIYKTLAKN
+1157 IQNNEI
-1170 ALLLQ
+1170 
-1175 LYNDKNHHFDELKQE
+1175 
-1190 FNIKNE
+1190 
-1196 EIPKTKKA
+1196 
-1204 YDILRAKN
+1204 
-1212 DLLVKKLYD
+1212 
-1221 LSDDEFSYMISTFKV
+1221 
-1236 LNEKQSEYTTLL
+1236 
-1248 KTI
+1248 

>member
-1 MNYYQEL
+1 
-8 KKYLNNNLFT
+8 
-18 SYSLEIDFPKI
+18 
-29 YNFNANQKAFRD
+29 
-41 ILTKITKI
+41 
-49 YNKNKFIK
+49 
-57 QNEHQFEDEFISK
+57 
-70 VLEILGWCF
+70 
-79 VRQDEK
+79 
-85 IIQGK
+85 
-90 LEKPDFLLFSN
+90 
-101 DKLKSKYEN
+101 
-110 LDKETKKS
+110 
-118 SNDFTI
+118 
-124 ILESKA
+124 
-130 YNIEIDNKKV
+130 
-140 KDNPHFQILRYL
+140 
-152 GNLKKNYGFLTNGRF
+152 
-167 WRFYDNSILNSNK
+167 
-180 VFYEINLE
+180 
-188 KIIEDQNIEAFAYF
+188 
-202 YSVFSAF
+202 
-209 NFTEKED
+209 
-216 HLEITLQNNK
+216 
-226 LSKIKIEDDLK
+226 
-237 SIIYGTNGN
+237 
-246 ESLFE
+246 
-251 FIGSRI
+251 
-257 YNKTK
+257 
-262 ADLKLIYENSLY
+262 
-274 FIFRLLFIAYFEDK
+274 
-288 FEIILEK
+288 
-295 HKYFKS
+295 
-301 KISLR
+301 
-306 TLLENL
+306 
-312 QEDENS
+312 
-318 SGGFGELENIFN
+318 
-330 IYNKGKGNFDMPV
+330 
-343 FNGGLFDESKTAL
+343 
-356 LSTPKIFNDKDLKFI
+356 
-371 LNQLLNFKDK
+371 
-381 NLSFKR
+381 
-387 DYKTLS
+387 
-393 VEHLGTIYE
+393 
-402 GLLSY
+402 
-407 FFEIANEDIYYVSY
+407 
-421 KEKSK
+421 
-426 EIECYFDNYDFK
+426 
-438 ILEKSKKVEKYTF
+438 
-451 YKKGQIYLK
+451 
-460 NSSNSR
+460 SSNSR

-559 SDVLKRLLLKR
+559 SDILKRLLLKR

-716 QAKAVISKY
+716 QAKNIISKY

-740 IVENQVFKGFDI
+740 ITENQVFKGFDI

-766 DDFFP
+766 SDFFP

-808 INDLSKYYKKAYPLN
+808 INDLNEYYKKAYPLN

-861 GSLTLRKEILENK
+861 GSLILRKEILENK

-883 NRQAIFVDVHKSYK
+883 NNKAIFIDVHRSYK
-897 FALMQVKNTQAN
+897 FALMLIKNTQAN

-914 KTMFYK
+914 KMMFYK
-920 TDMNSLKNKDEILTL
+920 TDINSLKNKDEILTL
-935 SLKDIK
+935 NLKDIK

-963 KCYNAFQNLSFD
+963 KSYNAFQNLSFD
-975 YIDFVNELHMTND
+975 YIDFRRELDMTND

-1002 LFEGKMIHQF
+1002 LYEGKMIHQF
-1012 DTNFSQ
+1012 DANFSQ

-1036 LSRTKKAT
+1036 LYRAKKAT

-1057 EFFRLGYRTIA
+1057 EFFRLGYRKIA

-1084 CGCGNSVYSNIP
+1084 CGGADSTYSNIP
-1096 KQYIVKDDAI
+1096 KQYVLKDDVI

-1132 RNMVQINVSKTYLER
+1132 RNMVQINVSKSYLER

-1175 LYNDKNHHFDELKQE
+1175 LYNDQNHHFDELKQE

-1212 DLLVKKLYD
+1212 DLLVKELYG

-1236 LNEKQSEYTTLL
+1236 LNEKQSEYITLL

>member
-1 MNYYQEL
+1 
-8 KKYLNNNLFT
+8 
-18 SYSLEIDFPKI
+18 
-29 YNFNANQKAFRD
+29 
-41 ILTKITKI
+41 
-49 YNKNKFIK
+49 
-57 QNEHQFEDEFISK
+57 
-70 VLEILGWCF
+70 
-79 VRQDEK
+79 
-85 IIQGK
+85 
-90 LEKPDFLLFSN
+90 
-101 DKLKSKYEN
+101 
-110 LDKETKKS
+110 
-118 SNDFTI
+118 
-124 ILESKA
+124 
-130 YNIEIDNKKV
+130 
-140 KDNPHFQILRYL
+140 
-152 GNLKKNYGFLTNGRF
+152 
-167 WRFYDNSILNSNK
+167 
-180 VFYEINLE
+180 
-188 KIIEDQNIEAFAYF
+188 
-202 YSVFSAF
+202 
-209 NFTEKED
+209 
-216 HLEITLQNNK
+216 
-226 LSKIKIEDDLK
+226 
-237 SIIYGTNGN
+237 
-246 ESLFE
+246 
-251 FIGSRI
+251 
-257 YNKTK
+257 
-262 ADLKLIYENSLY
+262 
-274 FIFRLLFIAYFEDK
+274 
-288 FEIILEK
+288 
-295 HKYFKS
+295 
-301 KISLR
+301 
-306 TLLENL
+306 
-312 QEDENS
+312 
-318 SGGFGELENIFN
+318 
-330 IYNKGKGNFDMPV
+330 
-343 FNGGLFDESKTAL
+343 
-356 LSTPKIFNDKDLKFI
+356 
-371 LNQLLNFKDK
+371 
-381 NLSFKR
+381 
-387 DYKTLS
+387 
-393 VEHLGTIYE
+393 
-402 GLLSY
+402 
-407 FFEIANEDIYYVSY
+407 
-421 KEKSK
+421 
-426 EIECYFDNYDFK
+426 
-438 ILEKSKKVEKYTF
+438 
-451 YKKGQIYLK
+451 
-460 NSSNSR
+460 
-466 KSTASFYTP
+466 
-475 QSIANF
+475 
-481 LIQSALKDKLNNE
+481 LNNE

-514 VLNAITHIVLSDFD
+514 ILNAITHIVLSDFD

-553 DYEVDE
+553 DYELDE

-603 EHHIKCGNALINS
+603 EHHIKCGNALVGSSII
-616 NLSDFKDLIKQNS
+616 DFENLIKQNKE
-629 SNLFTNSITQ
+629 NIFTNSITQ

-650 LDNLKDTNEEQIKQS
+650 LDNLQDTNEEQIKQS

-674 PKLNK
+674 PKLDK
-679 LNLYLNYINTLHF
+679 LNLYLDYINSLHF
-692 VNKEELQILKA
+692 ANKEELQILKA

-716 QAKAVISKY
+716 QAKAIISKY

-740 IVENQVFKGFDI
+740 ITENQVFKGFDI

-808 INDLSKYYKKAYPLN
+808 INNLSEYYKKVYPLN

-883 NRQAIFVDVHKSYK
+883 NRQAIFADVDSRYK
-897 FALMQVKNTQAN
+897 FALMLIKNTQAN

-952 LKDKQALEILR
+952 LKDKQALKILR

-1002 LFEGKMIHQF
+1002 LYEGKMIYQF
-1012 DTNFSQ
+1012 NANFSQ

-1036 LSRTKKAT
+1036 LYRAKKAT

-1057 EFFRLGYRTIA
+1057 EFFRLGYRAVA

-1084 CGCGNSVYSNIP
+1084 CGFGHSMFANAP
-1096 KQYIVKDDAI
+1096 KQYIVKDDEI
-1106 CMDIVPYERILFVLA
+1106 CMDIVPYEKILFVLA

-1132 RNMVQINVSKTYLER
+1132 RNMVQINVSKSYLER

-1175 LYNDKNHHFDELKQE
+1175 LYNDQNRHFDELKQE

-1212 DLLVKKLYD
+1212 DLLVKELYG

-1236 LNEKQSEYTTLL
+1236 LNEKQSEYITLL

>member
-1 MNYYQEL
+1 
-8 KKYLNNNLFT
+8 
-18 SYSLEIDFPKI
+18 
-29 YNFNANQKAFRD
+29 
-41 ILTKITKI
+41 
-49 YNKNKFIK
+49 
-57 QNEHQFEDEFISK
+57 
-70 VLEILGWCF
+70 
-79 VRQDEK
+79 
-85 IIQGK
+85 
-90 LEKPDFLLFSN
+90 
-101 DKLKSKYEN
+101 
-110 LDKETKKS
+110 
-118 SNDFTI
+118 
-124 ILESKA
+124 
-130 YNIEIDNKKV
+130 
-140 KDNPHFQILRYL
+140 
-152 GNLKKNYGFLTNGRF
+152 
-167 WRFYDNSILNSNK
+167 
-180 VFYEINLE
+180 
-188 KIIEDQNIEAFAYF
+188 
-202 YSVFSAF
+202 
-209 NFTEKED
+209 
-216 HLEITLQNNK
+216 
-226 LSKIKIEDDLK
+226 
-237 SIIYGTNGN
+237 
-246 ESLFE
+246 
-251 FIGSRI
+251 
-257 YNKTK
+257 
-262 ADLKLIYENSLY
+262 
-274 FIFRLLFIAYFEDK
+274 
-288 FEIILEK
+288 
-295 HKYFKS
+295 
-301 KISLR
+301 
-306 TLLENL
+306 
-312 QEDENS
+312 
-318 SGGFGELENIFN
+318 
-330 IYNKGKGNFDMPV
+330 
-343 FNGGLFDESKTAL
+343 
-356 LSTPKIFNDKDLKFI
+356 
-371 LNQLLNFKDK
+371 
-381 NLSFKR
+381 
-387 DYKTLS
+387 LS

-460 NSSNSR
+460 NTSNSR
-466 KSTASFYTP
+466 KASASFYTP

-542 NILNYIKDFVQ
+542 NILNHIKDFVQ

-559 SDVLKRLLLKR
+559 SDILKRLLLKR

-588 LWIDSFIFG
+588 LWIDSFIFT

-716 QAKAVISKY
+716 QAKAIISKY

-740 IVENQVFKGFDI
+740 IIENQVFKGFDI
-752 IIGNPPWDKTKFSD
+752 IIGNPPWDKSEFSD
-766 DDFFP
+766 NDFFP

-803 KQKAY
+803 KQKAHIDA
-808 INDLSKYYKKAYPLN
+808 INVYYKNTFMSNSLTK
-823 KGSGDGNLF
+823 DINLF

-883 NRQAIFVDVHKSYK
+883 NNKAIFIDVHRSYK

-952 LKDKQALEILR
+952 LKDKQALKILR

-975 YIDFVNELHMTND
+975 YIDFRQELNMTSD

-1002 LFEGKMIHQF
+1002 LYEGKMIHQF
-1012 DTNFSQ
+1012 NANFSQ

-1025 AKFDERLKSKE
+1025 AKLDERLKSKE
-1036 LSRTKKAT
+1036 LSRAKKAT

-1057 EFFRLGYRTIA
+1057 EFFRLGYRAVA

-1084 CGCGNSVYSNIP
+1084 CGFGHSMFANAP
-1096 KQYIVKDDAI
+1096 KQYIVKDDEI
-1106 CMDIVPYERILFVLA
+1106 CMDIMPYEKILFVLA
-1121 LFNSLVVDFII
+1121 LLNSLVVDFII

-1157 IQNNEIYKTLAKN
+1157 NQNNEIYKTLAKN

-1221 LSDDEFSYMISTFKV
+1221 LSDDEFSYIISTFKV

>member
-1 MNYYQEL
+1 
-8 KKYLNNNLFT
+8 
-18 SYSLEIDFPKI
+18 
-29 YNFNANQKAFRD
+29 
-41 ILTKITKI
+41 
-49 YNKNKFIK
+49 
-57 QNEHQFEDEFISK
+57 
-70 VLEILGWCF
+70 
-79 VRQDEK
+79 
-85 IIQGK
+85 
-90 LEKPDFLLFSN
+90 
-101 DKLKSKYEN
+101 
-110 LDKETKKS
+110 
-118 SNDFTI
+118 
-124 ILESKA
+124 
-130 YNIEIDNKKV
+130 
-140 KDNPHFQILRYL
+140 
-152 GNLKKNYGFLTNGRF
+152 
-167 WRFYDNSILNSNK
+167 
-180 VFYEINLE
+180 
-188 KIIEDQNIEAFAYF
+188 
-202 YSVFSAF
+202 
-209 NFTEKED
+209 
-216 HLEITLQNNK
+216 
-226 LSKIKIEDDLK
+226 
-237 SIIYGTNGN
+237 
-246 ESLFE
+246 
-251 FIGSRI
+251 
-257 YNKTK
+257 
-262 ADLKLIYENSLY
+262 
-274 FIFRLLFIAYFEDK
+274 
-288 FEIILEK
+288 
-295 HKYFKS
+295 
-301 KISLR
+301 
-306 TLLENL
+306 
-312 QEDENS
+312 
-318 SGGFGELENIFN
+318 
-330 IYNKGKGNFDMPV
+330 
-343 FNGGLFDESKTAL
+343 
-356 LSTPKIFNDKDLKFI
+356 
-371 LNQLLNFKDK
+371 
-381 NLSFKR
+381 
-387 DYKTLS
+387 
-393 VEHLGTIYE
+393 
-402 GLLSY
+402 
-407 FFEIANEDIYYVSY
+407 
-421 KEKSK
+421 
-426 EIECYFDNYDFK
+426 
-438 ILEKSKKVEKYTF
+438 
-451 YKKGQIYLK
+451 
-460 NSSNSR
+460 
-466 KSTASFYTP
+466 
-475 QSIANF
+475 
-481 LIQSALKDKLNNE
+481 IQSALKDKLNNE

-559 SDVLKRLLLKR
+559 SDILKRLLLKR

-716 QAKAVISKY
+716 QAKNIISKY

-740 IVENQVFKGFDI
+740 ITENQVFKGFDI

-766 DDFFP
+766 SDFFP

-808 INDLSKYYKKAYPLN
+808 INDLNEYYKKAYPLN

-861 GSLTLRKEILENK
+861 GSLILRKEILENK

-883 NRQAIFVDVHKSYK
+883 NNKAIFIDVHRSYK
-897 FALMQVKNTQAN
+897 FALMLIKNTQAN

-914 KTMFYK
+914 KMMFYK
-920 TDMNSLKNKDEILTL
+920 TDINSLKNKDEILTL
-935 SLKDIK
+935 NLKDIK

-963 KCYNAFQNLSFD
+963 KSYNAFQNLSFD
-975 YIDFVNELHMTND
+975 YIDFRRELDMTND

-1002 LFEGKMIHQF
+1002 LYEGKMIHQF
-1012 DTNFSQ
+1012 DANFSQ

-1036 LSRTKKAT
+1036 LYRAKKAT

-1057 EFFRLGYRTIA
+1057 EFFRLGYRKIA

-1084 CGCGNSVYSNIP
+1084 CGGADSTYSNIP
-1096 KQYIVKDDAI
+1096 KQYVLKDDVI

-1132 RNMVQINVSKTYLER
+1132 RNMVQINVSKSYLER

-1175 LYNDKNHHFDELKQE
+1175 LYNDQNHHFDELKQE

-1212 DLLVKKLYD
+1212 DLLVKELYG

-1236 LNEKQSEYTTLL
+1236 LNEKQSEYITLL

>member
-1 MNYYQEL
+1 
-8 KKYLNNNLFT
+8 
-18 SYSLEIDFPKI
+18 
-29 YNFNANQKAFRD
+29 
-41 ILTKITKI
+41 
-49 YNKNKFIK
+49 
-57 QNEHQFEDEFISK
+57 
-70 VLEILGWCF
+70 
-79 VRQDEK
+79 
-85 IIQGK
+85 
-90 LEKPDFLLFSN
+90 
-101 DKLKSKYEN
+101 
-110 LDKETKKS
+110 
-118 SNDFTI
+118 
-124 ILESKA
+124 
-130 YNIEIDNKKV
+130 
-140 KDNPHFQILRYL
+140 
-152 GNLKKNYGFLTNGRF
+152 
-167 WRFYDNSILNSNK
+167 
-180 VFYEINLE
+180 
-188 KIIEDQNIEAFAYF
+188 
-202 YSVFSAF
+202 
-209 NFTEKED
+209 
-216 HLEITLQNNK
+216 
-226 LSKIKIEDDLK
+226 
-237 SIIYGTNGN
+237 
-246 ESLFE
+246 
-251 FIGSRI
+251 
-257 YNKTK
+257 
-262 ADLKLIYENSLY
+262 
-274 FIFRLLFIAYFEDK
+274 
-288 FEIILEK
+288 
-295 HKYFKS
+295 
-301 KISLR
+301 
-306 TLLENL
+306 
-312 QEDENS
+312 
-318 SGGFGELENIFN
+318 
-330 IYNKGKGNFDMPV
+330 
-343 FNGGLFDESKTAL
+343 
-356 LSTPKIFNDKDLKFI
+356 
-371 LNQLLNFKDK
+371 
-381 NLSFKR
+381 
-387 DYKTLS
+387 
-393 VEHLGTIYE
+393 
-402 GLLSY
+402 
-407 FFEIANEDIYYVSY
+407 
-421 KEKSK
+421 
-426 EIECYFDNYDFK
+426 

-460 NSSNSR
+460 NTSNSR
-466 KSTASFYTP
+466 KASASFYTP

-542 NILNYIKDFVQ
+542 NILNHIKDFVQ

-559 SDVLKRLLLKR
+559 SDILKRLLLKR

-716 QAKAVISKY
+716 QAKAIISKY

-740 IVENQVFKGFDI
+740 IIENQVFKGFDI
-752 IIGNPPWDKTKFSD
+752 IIGNPPWDKSEFSD
-766 DDFFP
+766 NDFFP

-803 KQKAY
+803 KQKAHIDA
-808 INDLSKYYKKAYPLN
+808 INVYYKNTFMSNSLTK
-823 KGSGDGNLF
+823 DINLF

-883 NRQAIFVDVHKSYK
+883 NRQAIFADVDSRYK
-897 FALMQVKNTQAN
+897 FALMLIKNTQAN

-952 LKDKQALEILR
+952 LKDKQALKILR

-975 YIDFVNELHMTND
+975 YIDFRQELNMTSD

-1002 LFEGKMIHQF
+1002 LYEGKMIHQF
-1012 DTNFSQ
+1012 NANFSQ

-1025 AKFDERLKSKE
+1025 AKLDERLKSKE
-1036 LSRTKKAT
+1036 LSRAKKAT

-1057 EFFRLGYRTIA
+1057 EFFRLGYRAVA

-1084 CGCGNSVYSNIP
+1084 CGFGHSMFANAP
-1096 KQYIVKDDAI
+1096 KQYIVKDDEI
-1106 CMDIVPYERILFVLA
+1106 CMDIMPYEKILFVLA
-1121 LFNSLVVDFII
+1121 LLNSLVVDFII

-1157 IQNNEIYKTLAKN
+1157 NQNNEIYKTLAKN

-1221 LSDDEFSYMISTFKV
+1221 LSDDEFSYIISTFKV

>member
-1 MNYYQEL
+1 
-8 KKYLNNNLFT
+8 
-18 SYSLEIDFPKI
+18 
-29 YNFNANQKAFRD
+29 
-41 ILTKITKI
+41 
-49 YNKNKFIK
+49 
-57 QNEHQFEDEFISK
+57 
-70 VLEILGWCF
+70 
-79 VRQDEK
+79 
-85 IIQGK
+85 
-90 LEKPDFLLFSN
+90 
-101 DKLKSKYEN
+101 
-110 LDKETKKS
+110 
-118 SNDFTI
+118 
-124 ILESKA
+124 
-130 YNIEIDNKKV
+130 
-140 KDNPHFQILRYL
+140 
-152 GNLKKNYGFLTNGRF
+152 
-167 WRFYDNSILNSNK
+167 
-180 VFYEINLE
+180 
-188 KIIEDQNIEAFAYF
+188 
-202 YSVFSAF
+202 
-209 NFTEKED
+209 
-216 HLEITLQNNK
+216 
-226 LSKIKIEDDLK
+226 
-237 SIIYGTNGN
+237 
-246 ESLFE
+246 
-251 FIGSRI
+251 
-257 YNKTK
+257 
-262 ADLKLIYENSLY
+262 
-274 FIFRLLFIAYFEDK
+274 
-288 FEIILEK
+288 
-295 HKYFKS
+295 
-301 KISLR
+301 
-306 TLLENL
+306 
-312 QEDENS
+312 
-318 SGGFGELENIFN
+318 
-330 IYNKGKGNFDMPV
+330 
-343 FNGGLFDESKTAL
+343 
-356 LSTPKIFNDKDLKFI
+356 
-371 LNQLLNFKDK
+371 
-381 NLSFKR
+381 
-387 DYKTLS
+387 
-393 VEHLGTIYE
+393 
-402 GLLSY
+402 
-407 FFEIANEDIYYVSY
+407 
-421 KEKSK
+421 
-426 EIECYFDNYDFK
+426 
-438 ILEKSKKVEKYTF
+438 
-451 YKKGQIYLK
+451 
-460 NSSNSR
+460 
-466 KSTASFYTP
+466 
-475 QSIANF
+475 ANF

-514 VLNAITHIVLSDFD
+514 VLNAITYIVLSDFD

-559 SDVLKRLLLKR
+559 SDILKRLLLKR

-674 PKLNK
+674 PKLDK

-716 QAKAVISKY
+716 QAKAIISKY

-766 DDFFP
+766 SDFFP

-808 INDLSKYYKKAYPLN
+808 INDLSEYYKKAYPLN

-883 NRQAIFVDVHKSYK
+883 NRQAIFADVDSRYK
-897 FALMQVKNTQAN
+897 FALMLIKNTQAN

-914 KTMFYK
+914 KMMFYK
-920 TDMNSLKNKDEILTL
+920 TDINSLKNKDEILTL
-935 SLKDIK
+935 NLKDIK

-963 KCYNAFQNLSFD
+963 KSYNAFQNLSFD
-975 YIDFVNELHMTND
+975 YIDFRRELDMTND

-1002 LFEGKMIHQF
+1002 LYEGKMIHQF
-1012 DTNFSQ
+1012 NANFSQ
-1018 ATYFLEK
+1018 TTYFLEK
-1025 AKFDERLKSKE
+1025 AKLDEHLKSKE
-1036 LSRTKKAT
+1036 LYRAKKAT

-1057 EFFRLGYRTIA
+1057 EFFRLGYRKIA

-1084 CGCGNSVYSNIP
+1084 CGGADSTYSNIP
-1096 KQYIVKDDAI
+1096 KQYVLKDDVI

-1132 RNMVQINVSKTYLER
+1132 RNMVQINVSKSYLER

-1175 LYNDKNHHFDELKQE
+1175 LYNDQNHHFDELKQE
-1190 FNIKNE
+1190 FSIKNE

-1212 DLLVKKLYD
+1212 DLLVKELYG

-1236 LNEKQSEYTTLL
+1236 LNEKQSEYITLI

>member
-1 MNYYQEL
+1 
-8 KKYLNNNLFT
+8 
-18 SYSLEIDFPKI
+18 
-29 YNFNANQKAFRD
+29 
-41 ILTKITKI
+41 
-49 YNKNKFIK
+49 
-57 QNEHQFEDEFISK
+57 
-70 VLEILGWCF
+70 
-79 VRQDEK
+79 
-85 IIQGK
+85 
-90 LEKPDFLLFSN
+90 
-101 DKLKSKYEN
+101 
-110 LDKETKKS
+110 
-118 SNDFTI
+118 
-124 ILESKA
+124 
-130 YNIEIDNKKV
+130 
-140 KDNPHFQILRYL
+140 
-152 GNLKKNYGFLTNGRF
+152 
-167 WRFYDNSILNSNK
+167 
-180 VFYEINLE
+180 
-188 KIIEDQNIEAFAYF
+188 
-202 YSVFSAF
+202 
-209 NFTEKED
+209 
-216 HLEITLQNNK
+216 
-226 LSKIKIEDDLK
+226 
-237 SIIYGTNGN
+237 
-246 ESLFE
+246 
-251 FIGSRI
+251 
-257 YNKTK
+257 
-262 ADLKLIYENSLY
+262 
-274 FIFRLLFIAYFEDK
+274 
-288 FEIILEK
+288 
-295 HKYFKS
+295 
-301 KISLR
+301 
-306 TLLENL
+306 
-312 QEDENS
+312 
-318 SGGFGELENIFN
+318 
-330 IYNKGKGNFDMPV
+330 MPV

-356 LSTPKIFNDKDLKFI
+356 LSAPKIFNDKDLKFI

-460 NSSNSR
+460 NTSNSR
-466 KSTASFYTP
+466 KASASFYTP

-559 SDVLKRLLLKR
+559 SDILKRLLLKR

-674 PKLNK
+674 PKLKK

-716 QAKAVISKY
+716 QAKAIISKY

-740 IVENQVFKGFDI
+740 IIENQVFKGFDI
-752 IIGNPPWDKTKFSD
+752 IIGNPPWDKSEFSD
-766 DDFFP
+766 NDFFP

-803 KQKAY
+803 KQKAHIDA
-808 INDLSKYYKKAYPLN
+808 INVYYKNTFMSNSLTK
-823 KGSGDGNLF
+823 DINLF

-883 NRQAIFVDVHKSYK
+883 NRQAIFADVDSRYK
-897 FALMQVKNTQAN
+897 FALMLIKNTQAN

-952 LKDKQALEILR
+952 LKDKQALKILR

-975 YIDFVNELHMTND
+975 YIDFRQELNMTSD

-1002 LFEGKMIHQF
+1002 LYEGKMIHQF
-1012 DTNFSQ
+1012 NANFSQ

-1025 AKFDERLKSKE
+1025 AKLDERLKSKE
-1036 LSRTKKAT
+1036 LSRAKKAT

-1057 EFFRLGYRTIA
+1057 EFFRLGYRAVA

-1084 CGCGNSVYSNIP
+1084 CGFGHSMFANAP
-1096 KQYIVKDDAI
+1096 KQYIVKDDEI
-1106 CMDIVPYERILFVLA
+1106 CMDIMPYEKILFVLA
-1121 LFNSLVVDFII
+1121 LLNSLVVDFII

-1157 IQNNEIYKTLAKN
+1157 NQNNEIYKTLAKN

-1221 LSDDEFSYMISTFKV
+1221 LSDDEFSYIISTFKV

>member
-1 MNYYQEL
+1 
-8 KKYLNNNLFT
+8 
-18 SYSLEIDFPKI
+18 
-29 YNFNANQKAFRD
+29 
-41 ILTKITKI
+41 
-49 YNKNKFIK
+49 
-57 QNEHQFEDEFISK
+57 
-70 VLEILGWCF
+70 
-79 VRQDEK
+79 
-85 IIQGK
+85 
-90 LEKPDFLLFSN
+90 
-101 DKLKSKYEN
+101 
-110 LDKETKKS
+110 
-118 SNDFTI
+118 
-124 ILESKA
+124 
-130 YNIEIDNKKV
+130 
-140 KDNPHFQILRYL
+140 
-152 GNLKKNYGFLTNGRF
+152 
-167 WRFYDNSILNSNK
+167 
-180 VFYEINLE
+180 
-188 KIIEDQNIEAFAYF
+188 
-202 YSVFSAF
+202 
-209 NFTEKED
+209 
-216 HLEITLQNNK
+216 
-226 LSKIKIEDDLK
+226 
-237 SIIYGTNGN
+237 
-246 ESLFE
+246 
-251 FIGSRI
+251 
-257 YNKTK
+257 
-262 ADLKLIYENSLY
+262 
-274 FIFRLLFIAYFEDK
+274 
-288 FEIILEK
+288 
-295 HKYFKS
+295 
-301 KISLR
+301 
-306 TLLENL
+306 
-312 QEDENS
+312 
-318 SGGFGELENIFN
+318 
-330 IYNKGKGNFDMPV
+330 
-343 FNGGLFDESKTAL
+343 
-356 LSTPKIFNDKDLKFI
+356 
-371 LNQLLNFKDK
+371 
-381 NLSFKR
+381 
-387 DYKTLS
+387 
-393 VEHLGTIYE
+393 
-402 GLLSY
+402 
-407 FFEIANEDIYYVSY
+407 
-421 KEKSK
+421 
-426 EIECYFDNYDFK
+426 K

-460 NSSNSR
+460 NTSNSR
-466 KSTASFYTP
+466 KASASFYTP

-481 LIQSALKDKLNNE
+481 LIQSVLKDKLNNE

-559 SDVLKRLLLKR
+559 SDILKRLLLKR

-716 QAKAVISKY
+716 QAKAIISKY

-766 DDFFP
+766 SDFFP

-808 INDLSKYYKKAYPLN
+808 INDLSEYYKKAYPLN

-883 NRQAIFVDVHKSYK
+883 NRQAIFADVDSRYK
-897 FALMQVKNTQAN
+897 FALMLIKNTQAN

-914 KTMFYK
+914 KMMFYK
-920 TDMNSLKNKDEILTL
+920 TDINSLKNKDEILTL

-963 KCYNAFQNLSFD
+963 KSYNAFQNLSFD
-975 YIDFVNELHMTND
+975 YIDFRRELDMTND

-1002 LFEGKMIHQF
+1002 LYEGKMIHQF
-1012 DTNFSQ
+1012 DANFSQ
-1018 ATYFLEK
+1018 TTYFLEK
-1025 AKFDERLKSKE
+1025 AKFDEHLKSKE
-1036 LSRTKKAT
+1036 LYRAKKAT

-1057 EFFRLGYRTIA
+1057 EFFRLGYRKI
-1068 SDTNE
+1068 SRDTDE

-1084 CGCGNSVYSNIP
+1084 CGGADSTYSNIP
-1096 KQYIVKDDAI
+1096 KQYVLKDDVI

-1132 RNMVQINVSKTYLER
+1132 RNMVQINVSKSYLER

-1175 LYNDKNHHFDELKQE
+1175 LYNDQNRHFDELKQE

-1212 DLLVKKLYD
+1212 DLLVKELYG

-1236 LNEKQSEYTTLL
+1236 LNEKQSEYITLL

>member
-1 MNYYQEL
+1 
-8 KKYLNNNLFT
+8 
-18 SYSLEIDFPKI
+18 
-29 YNFNANQKAFRD
+29 
-41 ILTKITKI
+41 
-49 YNKNKFIK
+49 
-57 QNEHQFEDEFISK
+57 
-70 VLEILGWCF
+70 
-79 VRQDEK
+79 
-85 IIQGK
+85 
-90 LEKPDFLLFSN
+90 
-101 DKLKSKYEN
+101 
-110 LDKETKKS
+110 
-118 SNDFTI
+118 
-124 ILESKA
+124 
-130 YNIEIDNKKV
+130 
-140 KDNPHFQILRYL
+140 
-152 GNLKKNYGFLTNGRF
+152 
-167 WRFYDNSILNSNK
+167 
-180 VFYEINLE
+180 
-188 KIIEDQNIEAFAYF
+188 
-202 YSVFSAF
+202 
-209 NFTEKED
+209 
-216 HLEITLQNNK
+216 
-226 LSKIKIEDDLK
+226 
-237 SIIYGTNGN
+237 
-246 ESLFE
+246 
-251 FIGSRI
+251 
-257 YNKTK
+257 
-262 ADLKLIYENSLY
+262 
-274 FIFRLLFIAYFEDK
+274 
-288 FEIILEK
+288 
-295 HKYFKS
+295 
-301 KISLR
+301 
-306 TLLENL
+306 LENL
-312 QEDENS
+312 QEDESS

-426 EIECYFDNYDFK
+426 EIE
-438 ILEKSKKVEKYTF
+438 KYTF

-475 QSIANF
+475 QFIANF

-559 SDVLKRLLLKR
+559 SDILKRLLLKR

-674 PKLNK
+674 PKLDK

-716 QAKAVISKY
+716 QAKAIISKY

-766 DDFFP
+766 SDFFP

-808 INDLSKYYKKAYPLN
+808 INDLSEYYKKAYPLN

-883 NRQAIFVDVHKSYK
+883 NRQAIFADVDSRYK
-897 FALMQVKNTQAN
+897 FALMLIKNTQAN

-914 KTMFYK
+914 KMMFYK
-920 TDMNSLKNKDEILTL
+920 TDINSLKNKDEILTL
-935 SLKDIK
+935 NLKDIK

-963 KCYNAFQNLSFD
+963 KSYNAFQNLSFD
-975 YIDFVNELHMTND
+975 YIDFRRELDMTND

-1002 LFEGKMIHQF
+1002 LYEGKMIHQF
-1012 DTNFSQ
+1012 DANFSQ
-1018 ATYFLEK
+1018 TTYFLEK

-1036 LSRTKKAT
+1036 LYRAKKAT

-1057 EFFRLGYRTIA
+1057 EFFRLGYRKI
-1068 SDTNE
+1068 SRDTDE

-1084 CGCGNSVYSNIP
+1084 CGGADSTYSNIP
-1096 KQYIVKDDAI
+1096 KQYVLKDDVI

-1132 RNMVQINVSKTYLER
+1132 RNMVQINVSKSYLER

-1175 LYNDKNHHFDELKQE
+1175 LYNDQNHHFDELKQE

-1212 DLLVKKLYD
+1212 DLLVKELYG

-1236 LNEKQSEYTTLL
+1236 LNEKQSEYITLL